1 METFLLNLLKTSLL
15 GSLAILAMLVLKPLW
30 RERYRAKTRCWL
42 WLALAAFLLLPVDF
56 SVKNAPVQAAPPKD
70 YTLFVGTDKTAIQST
85 DNLFGDMAEK
95 SGQSPAQVR
104 DTIIQRPVTNPEQK
118 TTRYIP
124 VTTILFYG
132 YLAGAAAFLLYQGVS
147 YALFRRTVRR
157 WKRDVSR
164 ADYAAMLSDTAR
176 DLGVS
181 APEMIVC
188 EAISTPAV
196 TGLLRPRLLLP
207 HERYDVQEL
216 RYILRHELCHLK
228 RRDMLLKLVL
238 LAANAMHWF
247 NPVVYLML
255 RQADEDIEL
264 ACDSAATDGLEL
276 PERAAYSRTLLA
288 AVQSSVRALPAT
300 TCFGGTVERLKR
312 RITNVLGAQ
321 KKRGLGVVA
330 LVLAL
335 TLTAGCAISWGERA
349 QKNDDPFADKSYTV
363 DILLYE
369 APAFTDGF
377 TDGTYPSFRT
387 TTNTAGEKY
396 VTLCDAWGSTS
407 IYGPMEEYT
416 LEKQSFYALFGSTKA
431 SPVDDLIQNNKSA
444 WSGHCEEASDGQP
457 NQVYLL
463 KQKDGS
469 VYLGLAG
476 DYEED
481 GSELFCSVFR
491 LNEQVNPI
499 YASMDDYA
507 AACVEDLKKG
517 TMTYSVSENND
528 YASRSIEDTVADVRV
543 TQLEQ
548 ADSLGN
554 LSPDGTVLELW
565 YFQYE
570 MKPTNE
576 AGMQIDVIGG
586 QELTDDGYLN
596 ENWTHYL
603 TVLHY
608 TYGEKTGY
616 QVIGTY
622 TGNDGLWY
630 NGCSYSGEEK
640 YYLHDFYVD
649 YAGLDLPKMFIPD
662 LLNDTAAD
670 GYGRANQ
677 CEARLIS
684 GDGSYYFYAPI
695 TAWACNPGTEFWY
708 SRYDTGSYFNAK
720 KLEQSL
726 DEAKAEWES
735 TGAKA
740 EKTDAG
746 WRFVTHEGMSNTI
759 VTLFDAPDGTC
770 YEVTTHW
777 TFDGSTE
784 ENQWGW
790 NRDRAVEGEAVILQA
805 MVNSFRTSK
814 ILFTDGS
821 PNGSESSDPAPDDTA
836 FQADLQ
842 LASNGGASWLSLN
855 TDGMAVGGHDPKDSA
870 PTVLLDTCDY
880 KEYDPSESSPSGSAV
895 PPGGGNPLALCL
907 SLSNSA
913 RFTFYEGSD
922 FMLYQH
928 GDTRYYKVSSYG
940 DYATIFDAML
950 AWYNKTPD
958 KEATFESDL
967 VLASN
972 AATVDILAF
981 CPASGE
987 SGSHAPLLTGYSVAL
1002 DSYEYKPIDKPKNLD
1017 GLDSVELWPHNAQA
1031 TCLIFYKGT
1040 NTVKYVSGKSERY
1053 YRAVGDFSIV
1063 DNDGRTLYDLM
1074 RVWYDTAEYSDML
1087 TSDVR
1092 AQSKSFSW
1100 QEAAQN
1106 WANAYYGTQKEVTSG
1121 SIYKFTWLNV
1131 TVNPAEETTQAK
1143 RKAGEID
1150 DNTYCFAVRV
1160 EFTAESANALQ
1171 SAMAGNTVKCENPA
1185 APKDAYEF
1193 YRCCTIQLRDDGR
1206 WYGTELGTGWLC
1218 AIPKKEGLPPPF
1230 FAVFQRRAGKSTG
1243 TSQRYVV

>member
-42 WLALAAFLLLPVDF
+42 WLALAVFLLLPVDF

-147 YALFRRTVRR
+147 YTLFRRTVRR
-157 WKRDVSR
+157 WKRDVAR

-321 KKRGLGVVA
+321 KKRGLGIVA

-335 TLTAGCAISWGERA
+335 TLTAGCAVSWGERA

-363 DILLYE
+363 DTLLYE
-369 APAFTDGF
+369 APGFTDGF
-377 TDGTYPSFRT
+377 TDGAYPTFRT
-387 TTNTAGEKY
+387 ATNPAGEKY
-396 VTLCDAWGSTS
+396 VTMFNDLGYAL
-407 IYGPMEEYT
+407 IYGPMEEYK
-416 LEKQSFYALFGSTKA
+416 LEKQSFYALFGNTRDA
-431 SPVDDLIQNNKSA
+431 SPVDDLMQHNKSA
-444 WSGHCEEASDGQP
+444 WTGYCEEAKDSQP
-457 NQVYLL
+457 YQAYLL
-463 KQKDGS
+463 EQEDGTI
-469 VYLGLAG
+469 YLGLSA
-476 DYEED
+476 DYAED
-481 GSELFCSVFR
+481 GSECFCMVYR
-491 LNEQVNPI
+491 LNEQINPI

-543 TQLEQ
+543 TRLEQ
-548 ADSLGN
+548 GDSLGN

-576 AGMQIDVIGG
+576 AGAQINIVGG

-596 ENWTHYL
+596 EHWTHYL

-608 TYGEKTGY
+608 TSGEKTGY
-616 QVIGTY
+616 QIIGTSMS
-622 TGNDGLWY
+622 NDGLWY

-649 YAGLDLPKMFIPD
+649 YAGLNEPKMYIPD
-662 LLNDTAAD
+662 LVDGLVED
-670 GYGRANQ
+670 GYGHGNSV
-677 CEARLIS
+677 EGRLIS
-684 GDGSYYFYAPI
+684 GNGNYSFYVPI
-695 TAWACNPGTEFWY
+695 SGWTYKPDAEYAEYWY
-708 SRYDTGSYFNAK
+708 SSYNTGSYFSVT
-720 KLEQSL
+720 EVDHSL
-726 DEAKAEWES
+726 YDEKPEWES
-735 TGAKA
+735 AGYTA
-740 EKTDAG
+740 EWIDESC
-746 WRFVTHEGMSNTI
+746 RFVTHEGMSNTV
-759 VTLFDAPDGTC
+759 VTLFNGPNNTC
-770 YEVTTHW
+770 YIVEIHW
-777 TFDGSTE
+777 LFDGSTE

-790 NRDRAVEGEAVILQA
+790 NHDRAVEEEAVILQA
-805 MVNSFRTSK
+805 MVKHFTINGG
-814 ILFTDGS
+814 IYFTDGS
-821 PNGSESSDPAPDDTA
+821 SDSESPADTA
-836 FQADLQ
+836 FLTDLQ

-855 TDGMAVGGHDPKDSA
+855 TDGMAVGGHDPKDAA

-981 CPASGE
+981 CPAGGE

-1002 DSYEYKPIDKPKNLD
+1002 DSYEYKPIDKPKKLD

-1206 WYGTELGTGWLC
+1206 WYGTELGTGW
-1218 AIPKKEGLPPPF
+1218 
-1230 FAVFQRRAGKSTG
+1230 
-1243 TSQRYVV
+1243 

>member
-42 WLALAAFLLLPVDF
+42 WLAMAAFLLLPVDF

-132 YLAGAAAFLLYQGVS
+132 YLAGAAAFLLYQGIS
-147 YALFRRTVRR
+147 YAHFRRTVRR

-164 ADYAAMLSDTAR
+164 ADYAAMLSNTAR

-321 KKRGLGVVA
+321 KKRGLGIVA

-335 TLTAGCAISWGERA
+335 TLTAGCAVSWGERA

-363 DILLYE
+363 DTLLYE
-369 APAFTDGF
+369 APGFTDGF
-377 TDGTYPSFRT
+377 TDGAYPTFRT
-387 TTNTAGEKY
+387 ATNPAGEKY
-396 VTLCDAWGSTS
+396 VTMFNDLGYAL
-407 IYGPMEEYT
+407 IYGPMEEYK
-416 LEKQSFYALFGSTKA
+416 LEKQSFYALFGNTRDA
-431 SPVDDLIQNNKSA
+431 SPVDDLMQHNKSA
-444 WSGHCEEASDGQP
+444 WTGYCEEAKDSQP
-457 NQVYLL
+457 YQAYLL
-463 KQKDGS
+463 EQEDGTI
-469 VYLGLAG
+469 YLGLSA
-476 DYEED
+476 DYAED
-481 GSELFCSVFR
+481 GSECFCMVYR
-491 LNEQVNPI
+491 LEKEDDTI
-499 YASMDDYA
+499 YPSMDDYA

-543 TQLEQ
+543 TRLEQ
-548 ADSLGN
+548 GDSLGN

-576 AGMQIDVIGG
+576 AGVQIDVIGG

-596 ENWTHYL
+596 EHWTHYL

-616 QVIGTY
+616 QIIGTY

-630 NGCSYSGEEK
+630 NGCNYSGEEK
-640 YYLHDFYVD
+640 YYLHDFYID
-649 YAGLDLPKMFIPD
+649 YAGLNEPKMYIPN
-662 LLNDTAAD
+662 LLNAATD

-790 NRDRAVEGEAVILQA
+790 NRDRAVEGEAEVLRA
-805 MVNSFRTSK
+805 MVRSFTVNW
-814 ILFTDGS
+814 DADAAA
-821 PNGSESSDPAPDDTA
+821 DPALDDSD

-842 LASNGGASWLSLN
+842 LASNGGASWMYLSKN
-855 TDGMAVGGHDPKDSA
+855 SAAVSDCNMRNVT
-870 PTVLLDTCDY
+870 PTVKLDECSYALLNEEFTPDDGKQT
-880 KEYDPSESSPSGSAV
+880 
-895 PPGGGNPLALCL
+895 LTLW
-907 SLSNSA
+907 LSNNDSSHLA
-913 RFTFYEGSD
+913 FYEGTNV
-922 FMLYQH
+922 MLYQR
-928 GDTRYYKVSSYG
+928 DDARYYKVSNFG
-940 DYATIFDAML
+940 DYATLYDAML
-950 AWYNKTPD
+950 AWYHSAQSGTKP
-958 KEATFESDL
+958 SD
-967 VLASN
+967 ASSTTTTN
-972 AATVDILAF
+972 AVSRDSLIKAA
-981 CPASGE
+981 
-987 SGSHAPLLTGYSVAL
+987 
-1002 DSYEYKPIDKPKNLD
+1002 DSYVDLGGYLWYTAGGKFCRWRE
-1017 GLDSVELWPHNAQA
+1017 GGSVE
-1031 TCLIFYKGT
+1031 
-1040 NTVKYVSGKSERY
+1040 TVCDLPLDYDTPVSASL
-1053 YRAVGDFSIV
+1053 STQ
-1063 DNDGRTLYDLM
+1063 DNRILMNYHIGGAIMGSFITDLYDTDGKKLSSINGYNAIAISGDIIVM
-1074 RVWYDTAEYSDML
+1074 TDYFMPTPNNMSISYDCGKTFTEFGDKDWFYGSAL
-1087 TSDVR
+1087 TED
-1092 AQSKSFSW
+1092 
-1100 QEAAQN
+1100 
-1106 WANAYYGTQKEVTSG
+1106 GTYVTSVNSSLEIRDG
-1121 SIYKFTWLNV
+1121 YVYTTAVYDINHEKSDDPLV
-1131 TVNPAEETTQAK
+1131 TH
-1143 RKAGEID
+1143 
-1150 DNTYCFAVRV
+1150 AVRI
-1160 EFTAESANALQ
+1160 SI
-1171 SAMAGNTVKCENPA
+1171 K
-1185 APKDAYEF
+1185 
-1193 YRCCTIQLRDDGR
+1193 
-1206 WYGTELGTGWLC
+1206 TGAQEILD
-1218 AIPKKEGLPPPF
+1218 
-1230 FAVFQRRAGKSTG
+1230 
-1243 TSQRYVV
+1243 

>member
-42 WLALAAFLLLPVDF
+42 WLALAAFLLLPIDF

-196 TGLLRPRLLLP
+196 TGLFRPTLLLP
-207 HERYDVQEL
+207 HEGYDLNEL

-335 TLTAGCAISWGERA
+335 TLTAGCAVSWGERA

-363 DILLYE
+363 DTLLYE
-369 APAFTDGF
+369 APGFTDGF
-377 TDGTYPSFRT
+377 TDGAYPTFRT
-387 TTNTAGEKY
+387 ATNPAGEKY
-396 VTLCDAWGSTS
+396 VTMFNDLGYAL
-407 IYGPMEEYT
+407 IYGPMEEYK
-416 LEKQSFYALFGSTKA
+416 LEKQSFYALFGNTRDA
-431 SPVDDLIQNNKSA
+431 SPVDDLMQHNKSA
-444 WSGHCEEASDGQP
+444 WTGYCEEAKDSQP
-457 NQVYLL
+457 YQAYLL
-463 KQKDGS
+463 EQEDGTI
-469 VYLGLAG
+469 YLGLSA
-476 DYEED
+476 DYAED
-481 GSELFCSVFR
+481 GSECFCMVYR
-491 LNEQVNPI
+491 LNEQINPI

-543 TQLEQ
+543 TRLEQ
-548 ADSLGN
+548 GDSLGN

-576 AGMQIDVIGG
+576 AGVQIDVIGG

-596 ENWTHYL
+596 EHWTHYL

-616 QVIGTY
+616 QIIGTSMS
-622 TGNDGLWY
+622 NDGLWY
-630 NGCSYSGEEK
+630 NGCGYGVDLK

-649 YAGLDLPKMFIPD
+649 YAGLDLPKMYIPD
-662 LLNDTAAD
+662 LVDGLVED
-670 GYGRANQ
+670 GYGHGNTV
-677 CEARLIS
+677 EGRLIS
-684 GDGSYYFYAPI
+684 GNGNYSFYAPI
-695 TAWACNPGTEFWY
+695 SGWTYKPDAEYAEYWY
-708 SRYDTGSYFNAK
+708 SSYNTGSYFSVK
-720 KLEQSL
+720 KLERGIN
-726 DEAKAEWES
+726 DAKAEWES
-735 TGAKA
+735 TGVTG
-740 EKTDAG
+740 EKVDTG
-746 WRFVTHEGMSNTI
+746 CWRYVTHEGMSNTI
-759 VTLFDAPDGTC
+759 VTLFAGPNNTT
-770 YEVTTHW
+770 YEVEIHW
-777 TFDGSTE
+777 LFDGSTE

-790 NRDRAVEGEAVILQA
+790 NRDRAVEEEAVILQA
-805 MVNSFRTSK
+805 MVKHFTINGG
-814 ILFTDGS
+814 IYFTDGS
-821 PNGSESSDPAPDDTA
+821 SDSESPADTA
-836 FQADLQ
+836 FLTDLQ

-855 TDGMAVGGHDPKDSA
+855 TDGMAVGGHDPKDAA

-895 PPGGGNPLALCL
+895 PPRGGNPLALCL

-981 CPASGE
+981 CPAGGE

-1193 YRCCTIQLRDDGR
+1193 YRCCTIQLKDDGR
-1206 WYGTELGTGWLC
+1206 WYGTELGTGW
-1218 AIPKKEGLPPPF
+1218 
-1230 FAVFQRRAGKSTG
+1230 
-1243 TSQRYVV
+1243 

>member
-15 GSLAILAMLVLKPLW
+15 GSLAILAILVLKPLW

-157 WKRDVSR
+157 WKRDVAR

-207 HERYDVQEL
+207 HEHYDVQEL

-335 TLTAGCAISWGERA
+335 TLTAGCAVSWSN
-349 QKNDDPFADKSYTV
+349 KNELSDPFGKSYTIA
-363 DILLYE
+363 DIVYIGVEPDDTFRENAANAELLLRSDAQSMTLTWTDHYKWDCTAAGSFEMTEENFDRYFDGSAFE
-369 APAFTDGF
+369 AADNPAGWQESDMSAAKLRRENANTWCFTTSSPPDGL
-377 TDGTYPSFRT
+377 TDY
-387 TTNTAGEKY
+387 
-396 VTLCDAWGSTS
+396 LC
-407 IYGPMEEYT
+407 
-416 LEKQSFYALFGSTKA
+416 
-431 SPVDDLIQNNKSA
+431 
-444 WSGHCEEASDGQP
+444 
-457 NQVYLL
+457 LL
-463 KQKDGS
+463 QQKDGTL
-469 VYLGLAG
+469 YLAMGYYPDSKQTAPHCFHTL
-476 DYEED
+476 
-481 GSELFCSVFR
+481 FR
-491 LNEQVNPI
+491 LAEKAVPI

-507 AACVEDLKKG
+507 AERVAELKKG
-517 TMTYSVSENND
+517 TMTYSVSENNE

-608 TYGEKTGY
+608 TSGEQTGY

-790 NRDRAVEGEAVILQA
+790 NRDRAVEGEAEVLRA
-805 MVNSFRTSK
+805 MVRSFTVNW
-814 ILFTDGS
+814 DADAAA
-821 PNGSESSDPAPDDTA
+821 DPALDDSD

-842 LASNGGASWLSLN
+842 LASNGGASWMYLSKN
-855 TDGMAVGGHDPKDSA
+855 SAAVSDCNMRNVT
-870 PTVLLDTCDY
+870 PTVKLDECSYALLNEEFTPDDGKQT
-880 KEYDPSESSPSGSAV
+880 
-895 PPGGGNPLALCL
+895 LTLW
-907 SLSNSA
+907 LSNNDSSHLA
-913 RFTFYEGSD
+913 FYEGTNV
-922 FMLYQH
+922 MLYQR
-928 GDTRYYKVSSYG
+928 DDARYYKVSNFG
-940 DYATIFDAML
+940 DYATLYDAML
-950 AWYNKTPD
+950 AWFNSAQSGTETSD
-958 KEATFESDL
+958 ASSATTTNAVSRDSLIKSADSYVDL
-967 VLASN
+967 GGYLWYTAGGKLCRWREGGSVETIDTLPIDSLTDSPVR
-972 AATVDILAF
+972 ATLSIR
-981 CPASGE
+981 
-987 SGSHAPLLTGYSVAL
+987 GSRVAL
-1002 DSYEYKPIDKPKNLD
+1002 NYHIGGATMGTYVTELYNPDGEQYVKIDGYESIAFDNHGNIVKTLQFPPAQNNLSISYD
-1017 GLDSVELWPHNAQA
+1017 
-1031 TCLIFYKGT
+1031 
-1040 NTVKYVSGKSERY
+1040 SGKTWTSIGDADYFYGSVTEDGSSISYFPGALEIRDGY
-1053 YRAVGDFSIV
+1053 VYTTAV
-1063 DNDGRTLYDLM
+1063 YDI
-1074 RVWYDTAEYSDML
+1074 DHQK
-1087 TSDVR
+1087 TSDPL
-1092 AQSKSFSW
+1092 
-1100 QEAAQN
+1100 
-1106 WANAYYGTQKEVTSG
+1106 VTH
-1121 SIYKFTWLNV
+1121 
-1131 TVNPAEETTQAK
+1131 
-1143 RKAGEID
+1143 
-1150 DNTYCFAVRV
+1150 AVRI
-1160 EFTAESANALQ
+1160 SI
-1171 SAMAGNTVKCENPA
+1171 K
-1185 APKDAYEF
+1185 
-1193 YRCCTIQLRDDGR
+1193 
-1206 WYGTELGTGWLC
+1206 TGAQEILD
-1218 AIPKKEGLPPPF
+1218 
-1230 FAVFQRRAGKSTG
+1230 
-1243 TSQRYVV
+1243 

>member
-42 WLALAAFLLLPVDF
+42 WLALAVFLLLPVDF

-70 YTLFVGTDKTAIQST
+70 YTLFVGTDKTTIQST

-207 HERYDVQEL
+207 HEHYDVQEL

-335 TLTAGCAISWGERA
+335 TLTAGCAVSWGERA
-349 QKNDDPFADKSYTV
+349 QTQKNDDPFADKSYTV

-369 APAFTDGF
+369 APGFTDGF
-377 TDGTYPSFRT
+377 TDGAYPTFRT
-387 TTNTAGEKY
+387 ATNPAGEKY
-396 VTLCDAWGSTS
+396 VTMFNDLGYAL
-407 IYGPMEEYT
+407 IYGPMEEYK
-416 LEKQSFYALFGSTKA
+416 LEKQSFYALFGNTRDA
-431 SPVDDLIQNNKSA
+431 SPVDDLMQHNKSA
-444 WSGHCEEASDGQP
+444 WTGYCEEAKDSQP
-457 NQVYLL
+457 YQAYLL
-463 KQKDGS
+463 EQEDGTI
-469 VYLGLAG
+469 YLGLSA
-476 DYEED
+476 DYAED
-481 GSELFCSVFR
+481 GSECFCMVYR
-491 LNEQVNPI
+491 LEKEDDTI

-507 AACVEDLKKG
+507 AERVAELKKG
-517 TMTYSVSENND
+517 TMTYSVSENNE

-608 TYGEKTGY
+608 TSGEQTGY

-759 VTLFDAPDGTC
+759 VTLFDAPDGIC

-790 NRDRAVEGEAVILQA
+790 NRDRAVEGEAAILQA
-805 MVNSFRTSK
+805 MTDSFTITGK
-814 ILFTDGS
+814 ILLSQEDASAASTGFDALDAALDALGDMNVTADPLGHAVMV
-821 PNGSESSDPAPDDTA
+821 PNATAKWDDRNGTNIAYRAEIAKQFRQYSWKEASNVAQFGEEVLSVQCGRWNFYLYSNYKNVLSFFDQESDPKGYPYAFEITNAGAENAVWDAFYKWYEEAVAADNGKQTVTPAATDTLSRASITKSADSYVDNDDY
-836 FQADLQ
+836 LWYI
-842 LASNGGASWLSLN
+842 SGGKLCRWR
-855 TDGMAVGGHDPKDSA
+855 
-870 PTVLLDTCDY
+870 
-880 KEYDPSESSPSGSAV
+880 EGSAV
-895 PPGGGNPLALCL
+895 ETICTLPIDSLTDSPVRATL
-907 SLSNSA
+907 SI
-913 RFTFYEGSD
+913 
-922 FMLYQH
+922 M
-928 GDTRYYKVSSYG
+928 VSR
-940 DYATIFDAML
+940 
-950 AWYNKTPD
+950 
-958 KEATFESDL
+958 
-967 VLASN
+967 
-972 AATVDILAF
+972 
-981 CPASGE
+981 
-987 SGSHAPLLTGYSVAL
+987 VAL
-1002 DSYEYKPIDKPKNLD
+1002 RYHIGGATMGTYVTELYNSDGEQYVKIDGYESIAFDNHGNIVKTLQFPPAQNNLSISYD
-1017 GLDSVELWPHNAQA
+1017 
-1031 TCLIFYKGT
+1031 
-1040 NTVKYVSGKSERY
+1040 SGKTWTAIGDADYFYGSVTEDGSSISYFPGALEIRDGY
-1053 YRAVGDFSIV
+1053 VYTTAV
-1063 DNDGRTLYDLM
+1063 YDI
-1074 RVWYDTAEYSDML
+1074 DHQK
-1087 TSDVR
+1087 TSDPL
-1092 AQSKSFSW
+1092 
-1100 QEAAQN
+1100 
-1106 WANAYYGTQKEVTSG
+1106 VTHS
-1121 SIYKFTWLNV
+1121 
-1131 TVNPAEETTQAK
+1131 
-1143 RKAGEID
+1143 
-1150 DNTYCFAVRV
+1150 VRV
-1160 EFTAESANALQ
+1160 NL
-1171 SAMAGNTVKCENPA
+1171 K
-1185 APKDAYEF
+1185 
-1193 YRCCTIQLRDDGR
+1193 
-1206 WYGTELGTGWLC
+1206 TGAQEILD
-1218 AIPKKEGLPPPF
+1218 
-1230 FAVFQRRAGKSTG
+1230 
-1243 TSQRYVV
+1243 

>member
-42 WLALAAFLLLPVDF
+42 WLAMAAFLLLPIDF

-95 SGQSPAQVR
+95 SGQSPAAVR

-118 TTRYIP
+118 MTRYIP

-132 YLAGAAAFLLYQGVS
+132 YLAGAAAFLLYQGLS
-147 YALFRRTVRR
+147 YAHFRRTVRR
-157 WKRDVSR
+157 WKRDVAR
-164 ADYAAMLSDTAR
+164 ADYAAMLSDTAH

-207 HERYDVQEL
+207 HEHYDVQEL

-228 RRDMLLKLVL
+228 RRDMLFKLVL

-276 PERAAYSRTLLA
+276 PERGAYSRTLLA

-335 TLTAGCAISWGERA
+335 TLTAGCAVSWGERGK
-349 QKNDDPFADKSYTV
+349 KNDAPF
-363 DILLYE
+363 
-369 APAFTDGF
+369 
-377 TDGTYPSFRT
+377 DGTRYNPVLVVANWELTIGKNFRPLYYVSDESGT
-387 TTNTAGEKY
+387 YFRLSREDGVNTVTMIYDGGETAFAPMES
-396 VTLCDAWGSTS
+396 VTLTQENFDGTLLPDLDALRSDNKTAWRVQLPDNFDDHDPEASPNLVFLLEQEDGTLYLCIGYHFNGGDAFPEDSDR
-407 IYGPMEEYT
+407 IRWVYR
-416 LEKQSFYALFGSTKA
+416 LEK
-431 SPVDDLIQNNKSA
+431 
-444 WSGHCEEASDGQP
+444 
-457 NQVYLL
+457 
-463 KQKDGS
+463 
-469 VYLGLAG
+469 
-476 DYEED
+476 ED
-481 GSELFCSVFR
+481 
-491 LNEQVNPI
+491 NTI
-499 YASMDDYA
+499 YPSMDDYA

-543 TQLEQ
+543 TRLEQ
-548 ADSLGN
+548 GDSLGN

-576 AGMQIDVIGG
+576 AGVEIEPVGG
-586 QELTDDGYLN
+586 QYVTDDGYLR
-596 ENWTHYL
+596 ESWTHYL

-608 TYGEKTGY
+608 TSGEKTGY

-630 NGCSYSGEEK
+630 NGCNYSGEEK
-640 YYLHDFYVD
+640 YYLHDFYID
-649 YAGLDLPKMFIPD
+649 YAGLNEPKMYIPN
-662 LLNDTAAD
+662 LLNAATD

-790 NRDRAVEGEAVILQA
+790 NRDRAVEGEAEVLRA
-805 MVNSFRTSK
+805 MVRSFTVNW
-814 ILFTDGS
+814 DADAAA
-821 PNGSESSDPAPDDTA
+821 DPALDDSD

-842 LASNGGASWLSLN
+842 LASNGGASWMYLSKN
-855 TDGMAVGGHDPKDSA
+855 SAAVSDCNMRNVT
-870 PTVLLDTCDY
+870 PTVKLDECSYALLNEEFTPDDGKQT
-880 KEYDPSESSPSGSAV
+880 
-895 PPGGGNPLALCL
+895 LTLW
-907 SLSNSA
+907 LSNNDSSHLA
-913 RFTFYEGSD
+913 FYEGTNV
-922 FMLYQH
+922 MLYQR
-928 GDTRYYKVSSYG
+928 DDARYYKVSNFG
-940 DYATIFDAML
+940 DYATLYDAML
-950 AWYNKTPD
+950 AWYHSAQSGTKP
-958 KEATFESDL
+958 SD
-967 VLASN
+967 ASSTTTTN
-972 AATVDILAF
+972 AVSRDSLIKAA
-981 CPASGE
+981 
-987 SGSHAPLLTGYSVAL
+987 
-1002 DSYEYKPIDKPKNLD
+1002 DSYVDLGGYLWYTAGGKFCRWRE
-1017 GLDSVELWPHNAQA
+1017 GGSVE
-1031 TCLIFYKGT
+1031 
-1040 NTVKYVSGKSERY
+1040 TVCDLPLDYDTPVSASL
-1053 YRAVGDFSIV
+1053 STQ
-1063 DNDGRTLYDLM
+1063 DNRILMNYHIGGAIMGSFITDLYDTDGKKLSSINGYNAIAISGDIIVM
-1074 RVWYDTAEYSDML
+1074 TDYFMPTPNNMSISYDCGKTFTEFGDKDWFYGSAL
-1087 TSDVR
+1087 TED
-1092 AQSKSFSW
+1092 
-1100 QEAAQN
+1100 
-1106 WANAYYGTQKEVTSG
+1106 GTYVTSVNSSLEIRDG
-1121 SIYKFTWLNV
+1121 YVYTTAVYDINHEKSDDPLV
-1131 TVNPAEETTQAK
+1131 TH
-1143 RKAGEID
+1143 
-1150 DNTYCFAVRV
+1150 AVRI
-1160 EFTAESANALQ
+1160 SI
-1171 SAMAGNTVKCENPA
+1171 K
-1185 APKDAYEF
+1185 
-1193 YRCCTIQLRDDGR
+1193 
-1206 WYGTELGTGWLC
+1206 TGAQEILD
-1218 AIPKKEGLPPPF
+1218 
-1230 FAVFQRRAGKSTG
+1230 
-1243 TSQRYVV
+1243 

>member
-42 WLALAAFLLLPVDF
+42 WLALAVFLLLPVDF

-70 YTLFVGTDKTAIQST
+70 YTLFVGTDKTTIQST

-104 DTIIQRPVTNPEQK
+104 DTIIQRPVTNPAQK

-132 YLAGAAAFLLYQGVS
+132 YLAGAAAFLLYQGLS
-147 YALFRRTVRR
+147 YAHFRRTVRR

-164 ADYAAMLSDTAR
+164 ADYAAMLSDTAH

-181 APEMIVC
+181 APEMLVC

-207 HERYDVQEL
+207 HEHYDVQEL

-264 ACDSAATDGLEL
+264 ACDSAATDDLDRA
-276 PERAAYSRTLLA
+276 ERAAYSRTLLA

-335 TLTAGCAISWGERA
+335 TLTAGCAVSWGERA

-363 DILLYE
+363 DTLLYE
-369 APAFTDGF
+369 APGFTDGF
-377 TDGTYPSFRT
+377 TDGAYPTFRT
-387 TTNTAGEKY
+387 ATNPAGEKY
-396 VTLCDAWGSTS
+396 VTMFNDLGYAL
-407 IYGPMEEYT
+407 IYGPMEEYK
-416 LEKQSFYALFGSTKA
+416 LEKQSFYALFGNTRDA
-431 SPVDDLIQNNKSA
+431 SPVDDLMQHNKSA
-444 WSGHCEEASDGQP
+444 WTGYCEEAKDSQP
-457 NQVYLL
+457 YQAYLL
-463 KQKDGS
+463 EQEDGTI
-469 VYLGLAG
+469 YLGLSA
-476 DYEED
+476 DYAED
-481 GSELFCSVFR
+481 GSECFCMVYR
-491 LNEQVNPI
+491 LNEQINPI

-507 AACVEDLKKG
+507 AMCVEDLKKG
-517 TMTYSVSENND
+517 TMTYSVSENNE

-543 TQLEQ
+543 TQLEF

-576 AGMQIDVIGG
+576 AGVEIEPVGG
-586 QELTDDGYLN
+586 QYVTDDGYLR
-596 ENWTHYL
+596 ESWTHYL

-608 TYGEKTGY
+608 TSGEKTGY

-630 NGCSYSGEEK
+630 NGCNYSGEEK
-640 YYLHDFYVD
+640 YYLHDFYID
-649 YAGLDLPKMFIPD
+649 YAGLNEPKMYIPN
-662 LLNDTAAD
+662 LLNAATD

-814 ILFTDGS
+814 ILPTTD
-821 PNGSESSDPAPDDTA
+821 PVLDDPA
-836 FQADLQ
+836 FKADLQ
-842 LASNGGASWLSLN
+842 LATNGGASWMYLSKN
-855 TDGMAVGGHDPKDSA
+855 SAAVSDCNMRNVT
-870 PTVLLDTCDY
+870 PTVKLDECSYALLNEEFTPDDGKQT
-880 KEYDPSESSPSGSAV
+880 
-895 PPGGGNPLALCL
+895 LTLW
-907 SLSNSA
+907 LSNNDSSHLA
-913 RFTFYEGSD
+913 FYEGTNV
-922 FMLYQH
+922 MLYQR
-928 GDTRYYKVSSYG
+928 DDARYYKVSNFG
-940 DYATIFDAML
+940 DYATLYDAML
-950 AWYNKTPD
+950 AWFNSAQSGTEP
-958 KEATFESDL
+958 SD
-967 VLASN
+967 ASSTTTTN
-972 AATVDILAF
+972 AVSRDSLIKAA
-981 CPASGE
+981 
-987 SGSHAPLLTGYSVAL
+987 
-1002 DSYEYKPIDKPKNLD
+1002 DSYVDLGGYLWYTAGGKFCRWRE
-1017 GLDSVELWPHNAQA
+1017 GGSVETVCDLPLDYDTPVSASLSQQYNRILMNYHIGGA
-1031 TCLIFYKGT
+1031 TMGSFIT
-1040 NTVKYVSGKSERY
+1040 
-1053 YRAVGDFSIV
+1053 D
-1063 DNDGRTLYDLM
+1063 LYDTDGKKLSSINGYNAIAISGDIIVM
-1074 RVWYDTAEYSDML
+1074 TDHFMPTPNNLSISYDCGKTFTEFGDKDWFYGSAL
-1087 TSDVR
+1087 TED
-1092 AQSKSFSW
+1092 
-1100 QEAAQN
+1100 
-1106 WANAYYGTQKEVTSG
+1106 GTYVTSVSSSLEIRDG
-1121 SIYKFTWLNV
+1121 YVYTTAVYDINHEKSDDPLV
-1131 TVNPAEETTQAK
+1131 TH
-1143 RKAGEID
+1143 
-1150 DNTYCFAVRV
+1150 AVRI
-1160 EFTAESANALQ
+1160 SI
-1171 SAMAGNTVKCENPA
+1171 K
-1185 APKDAYEF
+1185 
-1193 YRCCTIQLRDDGR
+1193 
-1206 WYGTELGTGWLC
+1206 TGAQEILD
-1218 AIPKKEGLPPPF
+1218 
-1230 FAVFQRRAGKSTG
+1230 
-1243 TSQRYVV
+1243 

>member
-42 WLALAAFLLLPVDF
+42 WLALAVFLLLPVDF

-85 DNLFGDMAEK
+85 DNLFGDMAER
-95 SGQSPAQVR
+95 SGQSPAAVR

-157 WKRDVSR
+157 WKRDVAR
-164 ADYAAMLSDTAR
+164 ADYASLLSDTAR

-321 KKRGLGVVA
+321 KKRGLGIVA

-335 TLTAGCAISWGERA
+335 TLTAGCAVSWGERA

-363 DILLYE
+363 DTLLYE
-369 APAFTDGF
+369 APGFTDGF
-377 TDGTYPSFRT
+377 TDGAYPTFRT
-387 TTNTAGEKY
+387 ATNPAGEKY
-396 VTLCDAWGSTS
+396 VTMFNDLGYAL
-407 IYGPMEEYT
+407 IYGPMEEYK
-416 LEKQSFYALFGSTKA
+416 LEKQSFYALFGNTRDA
-431 SPVDDLIQNNKSA
+431 SPVDDLMQHNKSA
-444 WSGHCEEASDGQP
+444 WTGYCEEAKDSQP
-457 NQVYLL
+457 YQAYLL
-463 KQKDGS
+463 EQEDGTI
-469 VYLGLAG
+469 YLGLSA
-476 DYEED
+476 DYAED
-481 GSELFCSVFR
+481 GSECFCMVYR
-491 LNEQVNPI
+491 LNEQINPI

-543 TQLEQ
+543 TQLEF

-576 AGMQIDVIGG
+576 AGAQINIVGG

-596 ENWTHYL
+596 EHWTHYL

-608 TYGEKTGY
+608 TSGEKTGY
-616 QVIGTY
+616 QVIGTSMS
-622 TGNDGLWY
+622 NDGLWY
-630 NGCSYSGEEK
+630 NGCSYGVDLK

-649 YAGLDLPKMFIPD
+649 YAGLSEPKMYIPNLVD
-662 LLNDTAAD
+662 GLVED
-670 GYGRANQ
+670 GYGHGNSV
-677 CEARLIS
+677 EGRLIS
-684 GDGSYYFYAPI
+684 GNGNYSFYAPI
-695 TAWACNPGTEFWY
+695 SGWTYKPDAEYAEYWY
-708 SRYDTGSYFNAK
+708 SSYNTGSYFSVT
-720 KLEQSL
+720 EVDHSL
-726 DEAKAEWES
+726 YDEKPEWES
-735 TGAKA
+735 AGYTA
-740 EKTDAG
+740 EWIDESC
-746 WRFVTHEGMSNTI
+746 RFVTHEGMSNTV
-759 VTLFDAPDGTC
+759 VTLFNGPNNTC
-770 YEVTTHW
+770 YIVEIHW
-777 TFDGSTE
+777 LFDGSTE

-790 NRDRAVEGEAVILQA
+790 NRDRAVEEEAVILQA

-814 ILFTDGS
+814 ILPTMD
-821 PNGSESSDPAPDDTA
+821 PVLDDPA
-836 FQADLQ
+836 FKADLQ
-842 LASNGGASWLSLN
+842 LATNGGASWMYLSKN
-855 TDGMAVGGHDPKDSA
+855 SAAVSDCNMRNVT
-870 PTVLLDTCDY
+870 PTVKLDECSYALLNEEFTPDDGKQT
-880 KEYDPSESSPSGSAV
+880 
-895 PPGGGNPLALCL
+895 LTLW
-907 SLSNSA
+907 LSNNDSSHLA
-913 RFTFYEGSD
+913 FYESTNV
-922 FMLYQH
+922 MLYQR
-928 GDTRYYKVSSYG
+928 DDARYYKVSNFG
-940 DYATIFDAML
+940 DYATLYDAML
-950 AWYNKTPD
+950 AWFNSAQSGTEP
-958 KEATFESDL
+958 SD
-967 VLASN
+967 ASLTTTTN
-972 AATVDILAF
+972 AVSRDSLIKAA
-981 CPASGE
+981 
-987 SGSHAPLLTGYSVAL
+987 
-1002 DSYEYKPIDKPKNLD
+1002 DSYVDLGGYLWYTAGGKFCRWHE
-1017 GLDSVELWPHNAQA
+1017 GGSVETVCDLPLDYDTPVSASLSTQDNRILMNYHIGGA
-1031 TCLIFYKGT
+1031 TMGSFIT
-1040 NTVKYVSGKSERY
+1040 
-1053 YRAVGDFSIV
+1053 D
-1063 DNDGRTLYDLM
+1063 LYDTDGKKLSSINGYNAIAISGDIIVM
-1074 RVWYDTAEYSDML
+1074 TDYFMPTPNNMSISYDCGKTFTEFGDKDWFYGSAL
-1087 TSDVR
+1087 TED
-1092 AQSKSFSW
+1092 
-1100 QEAAQN
+1100 
-1106 WANAYYGTQKEVTSG
+1106 GTYVTSVNSSLEIRDG
-1121 SIYKFTWLNV
+1121 YVYTTAVYDINHEKSDDPLV
-1131 TVNPAEETTQAK
+1131 TH
-1143 RKAGEID
+1143 
-1150 DNTYCFAVRV
+1150 AVRI
-1160 EFTAESANALQ
+1160 SI
-1171 SAMAGNTVKCENPA
+1171 K
-1185 APKDAYEF
+1185 
-1193 YRCCTIQLRDDGR
+1193 
-1206 WYGTELGTGWLC
+1206 TGAQEILD
-1218 AIPKKEGLPPPF
+1218 
-1230 FAVFQRRAGKSTG
+1230 
-1243 TSQRYVV
+1243 

>member
-42 WLALAAFLLLPVDF
+42 WLALAVFLLLPIDF
-56 SVKNAPVQAAPPKD
+56 SVKNAPVQAEPPKD

-157 WKRDVSR
+157 WKRDVAR

-196 TGLLRPRLLLP
+196 TGVLRPRLLLP
-207 HERYDVQEL
+207 HEHYDVQEL

-335 TLTAGCAISWGERA
+335 TFTAGCAVSWGN
-349 QKNDDPFADKSYTV
+349 KNELSDPFGKSYTIA
-363 DILLYE
+363 DIVYIGVEPDDTFRENAANAELLLRPDAQSITLTWTDRYKWDCTAAGSFEMTEENFDRYFDGSAFE
-369 APAFTDGF
+369 AADNPAGWQESDMSAAKLRRENANTWCFTTSSPPDGL
-377 TDGTYPSFRT
+377 TDY
-387 TTNTAGEKY
+387 
-396 VTLCDAWGSTS
+396 LC
-407 IYGPMEEYT
+407 
-416 LEKQSFYALFGSTKA
+416 
-431 SPVDDLIQNNKSA
+431 
-444 WSGHCEEASDGQP
+444 
-457 NQVYLL
+457 LL
-463 KQKDGS
+463 QQKDGTL
-469 VYLGLAG
+469 YLAMGYYPDSKQTAPHCFHTL
-476 DYEED
+476 
-481 GSELFCSVFR
+481 FR
-491 LNEQVNPI
+491 LAEKAVPI

-543 TQLEQ
+543 TQLEF

-576 AGMQIDVIGG
+576 AGAQINIVGG

-608 TYGEKTGY
+608 TSGDTIGY
-616 QVIGTY
+616 QILGTSMS
-622 TGNDGLWY
+622 NDGLWY
-630 NGCSYSGEEK
+630 NGCGYGVDLK

-649 YAGLDLPKMFIPD
+649 YAGLDLPKMYIPNLVD
-662 LLNDTAAD
+662 GLVED
-670 GYGRANQ
+670 GYGHGNSV
-677 CEARLIS
+677 EGRLVS
-684 GDGSYYFYAPI
+684 GSTYNFCYYYVPI
-695 TAWACNPGTEFWY
+695 TGWACSPGTDYWY
-708 SRYDTGSYFNAK
+708 SRYDTGSYFSVK
-720 KLEQSL
+720 KLERGIN
-726 DEAKAEWES
+726 DAKAEWES
-735 TGAKA
+735 TGVTG
-740 EKTDAG
+740 EKVDTG
-746 WRFVTHEGMSNTI
+746 CWRYVTHEGMSNTI
-759 VTLFDAPDGTC
+759 VTLFAGPNNTT
-770 YEVTTHW
+770 YEVEIHW
-777 TFDGSTE
+777 LFDGSTE

-790 NRDRAVEGEAVILQA
+790 NRDRAVEEEAVILQA

-814 ILFTDGS
+814 ILPTTD
-821 PNGSESSDPAPDDTA
+821 PVLDDPA
-836 FQADLQ
+836 FKADLQ
-842 LASNGGASWLSLN
+842 LATNGGASWMYLSKNSAAVSDCNMRNVSPAVKLDECSYTLLN
-855 TDGMAVGGHDPKDSA
+855 KDFTPADG
-870 PTVLLDTCDY
+870 TQVLELW
-880 KEYDPSESSPSGSAV
+880 
-895 PPGGGNPLALCL
+895 
-907 SLSNSA
+907 LSNNDDSHFA
-913 RFTFYEGSD
+913 FYEGTNV
-922 FMLYQH
+922 MLYQR
-928 GDTRYYKVSSYG
+928 DDARYYKVSNFG
-940 DYATIFDAML
+940 DYATLYDAML
-950 AWYNKTPD
+950 AWFNSAQSGT
-958 KEATFESDL
+958 ETSD
-967 VLASN
+967 ASSTTTTN
-972 AATVDILAF
+972 AVSRDSLIKAA
-981 CPASGE
+981 
-987 SGSHAPLLTGYSVAL
+987 
-1002 DSYEYKPIDKPKNLD
+1002 DSYVDLGGYLWYTAGGKFCRWRE
-1017 GLDSVELWPHNAQA
+1017 GGSVE
-1031 TCLIFYKGT
+1031 
-1040 NTVKYVSGKSERY
+1040 TVCDLPLDYDTPVSASL
-1053 YRAVGDFSIV
+1053 STQ
-1063 DNDGRTLYDLM
+1063 DNRILMSYHIGGAIMGSFITDLYDTDGKKLSSINGYNAIAISGDIIVM
-1074 RVWYDTAEYSDML
+1074 TDHFMPTPNNLSISYDCGKTFTEFGDKDWFYGSAL
-1087 TSDVR
+1087 TED
-1092 AQSKSFSW
+1092 
-1100 QEAAQN
+1100 
-1106 WANAYYGTQKEVTSG
+1106 GTYVTSVSSSLEIRDG
-1121 SIYKFTWLNV
+1121 YVYTTAVYDINHEKSDDPLV
-1131 TVNPAEETTQAK
+1131 TH
-1143 RKAGEID
+1143 
-1150 DNTYCFAVRV
+1150 AVRI
-1160 EFTAESANALQ
+1160 SI
-1171 SAMAGNTVKCENPA
+1171 K
-1185 APKDAYEF
+1185 
-1193 YRCCTIQLRDDGR
+1193 
-1206 WYGTELGTGWLC
+1206 TGAQEILD
-1218 AIPKKEGLPPPF
+1218 
-1230 FAVFQRRAGKSTG
+1230 
-1243 TSQRYVV
+1243 

>member
-56 SVKNAPVQAAPPKD
+56 SVKNAPVQAEPPKD

-95 SGQSPAQVR
+95 SGQSPAAVR

-164 ADYAAMLSDTAR
+164 ADYAAMLSDTAH

-335 TLTAGCAISWGERA
+335 TLTAGCAVSWGERA

-363 DILLYE
+363 DTLLYE
-369 APAFTDGF
+369 APGFTDGF
-377 TDGTYPSFRT
+377 TDGAYPTFRT
-387 TTNTAGEKY
+387 ATNPAGEKY
-396 VTLCDAWGSTS
+396 VTMFNDLGYAL
-407 IYGPMEEYT
+407 IYGPMEEYK
-416 LEKQSFYALFGSTKA
+416 LEKQSFYALFGNTRDA
-431 SPVDDLIQNNKSA
+431 SPVDDLMQHNKSA
-444 WSGHCEEASDGQP
+444 WTGYCEEAKDSQP
-457 NQVYLL
+457 YQAYLL
-463 KQKDGS
+463 EQEDGTI
-469 VYLGLAG
+469 YLGLSA
-476 DYEED
+476 DYAED
-481 GSELFCSVFR
+481 GSECFCMVYR
-491 LNEQVNPI
+491 LEKEDDTI

-507 AACVEDLKKG
+507 AERVAELKKG
-517 TMTYSVSENND
+517 TMTYSVSENNE

-543 TQLEQ
+543 TQLEF

-603 TVLHY
+603 TVLRY

-630 NGCSYSGEEK
+630 DGCNYSGEEK

-649 YAGLDLPKMFIPD
+649 YAGLDLPKMFIPN

-790 NRDRAVEGEAVILQA
+790 NRDRAVESEAEVLRA
-805 MVNSFRTSK
+805 MVRSFTVNW
-814 ILFTDGS
+814 DADAAA
-821 PNGSESSDPAPDDTA
+821 DPALDDSD

-842 LASNGGASWLSLN
+842 LASNGGASWMYLSKN
-855 TDGMAVGGHDPKDSA
+855 SAAVSDCNMRNVT
-870 PTVLLDTCDY
+870 PTVRLDECSYALLHDKFTPADGAR
-880 KEYDPSESSPSGSAV
+880 S
-895 PPGGGNPLALCL
+895 LTLW
-907 SLSNSA
+907 LSNNDSSHLA
-913 RFTFYEGSD
+913 FFEGTD
-922 FMLYQH
+922 IMLYQR
-928 GDTRYYKVSSYG
+928 DDAYYYKVSDYG
-940 DYATIFDAML
+940 NYATLYDAML
-950 AWYNKTPD
+950 AWFNSAQSGTEPSD
-958 KEATFESDL
+958 ASSATTT
-967 VLASN
+967 N
-972 AATVDILAF
+972 AVSRDSLIKAA
-981 CPASGE
+981 
-987 SGSHAPLLTGYSVAL
+987 
-1002 DSYEYKPIDKPKNLD
+1002 DSY
-1017 GLDSVELWPHNAQA
+1017 
-1031 TCLIFYKGT
+1031 
-1040 NTVKYVSGKSERY
+1040 
-1053 YRAVGDFSIV
+1053 V
-1063 DNDGRTLYDLM
+1063 DNDDYLWYISGGKLCRWHEGGSVETLRELPYNDVTDQPAIATLAVEYDQVALRWHIGGATTGTTMLELYGADGKRTMELD
-1074 RVWYDTAEYSDML
+1074 
-1087 TSDVR
+1087 
-1092 AQSKSFSW
+1092 
-1100 QEAAQN
+1100 
-1106 WANAYYGTQKEVTSG
+1106 G
-1121 SIYKFTWLNV
+1121 SA
-1131 TVNPAEETTQAK
+1131 P
-1143 RKAGEID
+1143 
-1150 DNTYCFAVRV
+1150 FAI
-1160 EFTAESANALQ
+1160 S
-1171 SAMAGNTVKCENPA
+1171 GNTVVKLLSFPPTTGNLLLSTDGGKTWSA
-1185 APKDAYEF
+1185 IGDADWF
-1193 YRCCTIQLRDDGR
+1193 YGSVTEDSSGSTSYALADLTIRDGYVYTTAVYDIDHQKTSDPLVTHSVR
-1206 WYGTELGTGWLC
+1206 VNLKTGAQEILD
-1218 AIPKKEGLPPPF
+1218 
-1230 FAVFQRRAGKSTG
+1230 
-1243 TSQRYVV
+1243 

>member
-157 WKRDVSR
+157 WKRDIAR

-335 TLTAGCAISWGERA
+335 TLTAGCAVSWGSRDA
-349 QKNDDPFADKSYTV
+349 SAAPFDGSRYNPMFVFGNSELTTGKDFRPLYYVSDGNGFSVQLSQGNGAKSVALTYGSTV
-363 DILLYE
+363 AVYMPLESVTLTQE
-369 APAFTDGF
+369 NF
-377 TDGTYPSFRT
+377 DGTLLPDLDALRGDNKAAWRVQLPDNFDDHDPEASPNLVFLLEQED
-387 TTNTAGEKY
+387 G
-396 VTLCDAWGSTS
+396 TLYLCIGYHFDGGDAFIEDTDRIRWV
-407 IYGPMEEYT
+407 YR
-416 LEKQSFYALFGSTKA
+416 LEKE
-431 SPVDDLIQNNKSA
+431 DDT
-444 WSGHCEEASDGQP
+444 
-457 NQVYLL
+457 
-463 KQKDGS
+463 
-469 VYLGLAG
+469 
-476 DYEED
+476 
-481 GSELFCSVFR
+481 
-491 LNEQVNPI
+491 I

-507 AACVEDLKKG
+507 AKCVEDLKQG
-517 TMTYSVSENND
+517 TMTYYTSENGN
-528 YASRSIEDTVADVRV
+528 YGSQAVEDTVADVRV
-543 TQLEQ
+543 TQLEF

-576 AGMQIDVIGG
+576 AGVEIEPVGG
-586 QELTDDGYLN
+586 QYVTDDGYLR
-596 ENWTHYL
+596 ESWTHYL
-603 TVLHY
+603 TVLRY
-608 TYGEKTGY
+608 TSGEKTGY

-630 NGCSYSGEEK
+630 DGCNYSGEEK

-649 YAGLDLPKMFIPD
+649 YAGLDLPKMFIPN
-662 LLNDTAAD
+662 LLNAATD

-720 KLEQSL
+720 KLERSL

-836 FQADLQ
+836 FQTDLQ
-842 LASNGGASWLSLN
+842 LASNGGAAWMYLSKNSAAVSDCNMRSVTPTVKLDECSYALLNEEFTPDDGKQTLTLWLSNNDSSHLAFFEG
-855 TDGMAVGGHDPKDSA
+855 TDI
-870 PTVLLDTCDY
+870 
-880 KEYDPSESSPSGSAV
+880 
-895 PPGGGNPLALCL
+895 
-907 SLSNSA
+907 
-913 RFTFYEGSD
+913 
-922 FMLYQH
+922 MLYQR
-928 GDTRYYKVSSYG
+928 DDAYYYKVSDYG
-940 DYATIFDAML
+940 DYATLYDAML
-950 AWYNKTPD
+950 AWFNSAQSGTEPSD
-958 KEATFESDL
+958 ASSATTTNAVSRDSLIKAADSYVDL
-967 VLASN
+967 GGYLWYTAGGKFYRWHEGGSVETIDTLPIDSLTDSPVR
-972 AATVDILAF
+972 ATLSIR
-981 CPASGE
+981 
-987 SGSHAPLLTGYSVAL
+987 GSRVAL
-1002 DSYEYKPIDKPKNLD
+1002 NYHIGGATMGTYVTELYNPDGEQYVKIDGYESIAFDNHGNIVKTLQFPPAQNNL
-1017 GLDSVELWPHNAQA
+1017 
-1031 TCLIFYKGT
+1031 
-1040 NTVKYVSGKSERY
+1040 
-1053 YRAVGDFSIV
+1053 SIS
-1063 DNDGRTLYDLM
+1063 
-1074 RVWYDTAEYSDML
+1074 YDTGKTWTSIGDADYFYGSVTENNDSISYAPADLSIRDGYVYTTAVYDINHEKSSDPL
-1087 TSDVR
+1087 
-1092 AQSKSFSW
+1092 
-1100 QEAAQN
+1100 
-1106 WANAYYGTQKEVTSG
+1106 VTH
-1121 SIYKFTWLNV
+1121 
-1131 TVNPAEETTQAK
+1131 
-1143 RKAGEID
+1143 
-1150 DNTYCFAVRV
+1150 AVRI
-1160 EFTAESANALQ
+1160 SI
-1171 SAMAGNTVKCENPA
+1171 K
-1185 APKDAYEF
+1185 
-1193 YRCCTIQLRDDGR
+1193 
-1206 WYGTELGTGWLC
+1206 TGAQEILD
-1218 AIPKKEGLPPPF
+1218 
-1230 FAVFQRRAGKSTG
+1230 
-1243 TSQRYVV
+1243 

>member
-42 WLALAAFLLLPVDF
+42 WLALAVFLLLPVDF

-70 YTLFVGTDKTAIQST
+70 YTLFVGTDKTTIQST

-95 SGQSPAQVR
+95 SGQSPAAVR

-335 TLTAGCAISWGERA
+335 TLTAGCAVSWGERA

-363 DILLYE
+363 DTLLYE
-369 APAFTDGF
+369 APGFTDGF
-377 TDGTYPSFRT
+377 TDGAYPTFRT
-387 TTNTAGEKY
+387 ATNPAGEKY
-396 VTLCDAWGSTS
+396 VTMFNDLGYAL
-407 IYGPMEEYT
+407 IYGPMEEYK
-416 LEKQSFYALFGSTKA
+416 LEKQSFYALFGNTRDA
-431 SPVDDLIQNNKSA
+431 SPVDDLMQHNKSA
-444 WSGHCEEASDGQP
+444 WTGYCEEAKDSQP
-457 NQVYLL
+457 YQTYLL
-463 KQKDGS
+463 EQEDGTI
-469 VYLGLAG
+469 YLGLSA
-476 DYEED
+476 DYAED
-481 GSELFCSVFR
+481 GSECFCMVYR
-491 LNEQVNPI
+491 LEKEDDTI

-507 AACVEDLKKG
+507 AERVAELKKG
-517 TMTYSVSENND
+517 TMTYSVSENNE

-576 AGMQIDVIGG
+576 AGVQIDVIGG

-608 TYGEKTGY
+608 TSGEKTGY
-616 QVIGTY
+616 QIIGTSMS
-622 TGNDGLWY
+622 NDGLWY
-630 NGCSYSGEEK
+630 NGCSYGVDLK
-640 YYLHDFYVD
+640 YYLHDFYID
-649 YAGLDLPKMFIPD
+649 YAGLDLPRYQIGALYHF
-662 LLNDTAAD
+662 TD
-670 GYGRANQ
+670 GYGNDLTPDGRVQ
-677 CEARLIS
+677 S
-684 GDGSYYFYAPI
+684 GDGWYFYLPN
-695 TAWACNPGTEFWY
+695 TGTWNASLEEPLWESAYGTKSTFVVKSFSTDASDAADYFKRDGWNVEDVDGQSVYTKTNGGQHARIRLYDRTDGGHYEVQTFWY
-708 SRYDTGSYFNAK
+708 DG
-720 KLEQSL
+720 QS
-726 DEAKAEWES
+726 
-735 TGAKA
+735 TQ
-740 EKTDAG
+740 
-746 WRFVTHEGMSNTI
+746 
-759 VTLFDAPDGTC
+759 
-770 YEVTTHW
+770 
-777 TFDGSTE
+777 

-790 NRDRAVEGEAVILQA
+790 SAARQTEGERDLLEQMAKTFTVSDA
-805 MVNSFRTSK
+805 MKKAYSPSFPADIALVSSGGG
-814 ILFTDGS
+814 IDS
-821 PNGSESSDPAPDDTA
+821 IVYYASANSSDHRSVSLVDGESALHLSDFTYKKLPDTTRVPEGRYI
-836 FQADLQ
+836 Q
-842 LASNGGASWLSLN
+842 LWPENSNQS
-855 TDGMAVGGHDPKDSA
+855 
-870 PTVLLDTCDY
+870 Y
-880 KEYDPSESSPSGSAV
+880 FE
-895 PPGGGNPLALCL
+895 
-907 SLSNSA
+907 
-913 RFTFYEGSD
+913 FYEGSNIVRYVLTKDGSVCYEASGD
-922 FMLYQH
+922 FGKH
-928 GDTRYYKVSSYG
+928 E
-940 DYATIFDAML
+940 TIFDAML
-950 AWYNKTPD
+950 AW
-958 KEATFESDL
+958 FE
-967 VLASN
+967 
-972 AATVDILAF
+972 
-981 CPASGE
+981 
-987 SGSHAPLLTGYSVAL
+987 
-1002 DSYEYKPIDKPKNLD
+1002 
-1017 GLDSVELWPHNAQA
+1017 
-1031 TCLIFYKGT
+1031 
-1040 NTVKYVSGKSERY
+1040 
-1053 YRAVGDFSIV
+1053 
-1063 DNDGRTLYDLM
+1063 
-1074 RVWYDTAEYSDML
+1074 
-1087 TSDVR
+1087 
-1092 AQSKSFSW
+1092 
-1100 QEAAQN
+1100 EAA
-1106 WANAYYGTQKEVTSG
+1106 ANE
-1121 SIYKFTWLNV
+1121 
-1131 TVNPAEETTQAK
+1131 
-1143 RKAGEID
+1143 D
-1150 DNTYCFAVRV
+1150 
-1160 EFTAESANALQ
+1160 AESANAVIK
-1171 SAMAGNTVKCENPA
+1171 NTVLNRDVLIQSSGSHVDFGGFLWYTAGGELRRYRSGVIETVDTLPIDYLNDTPVNASLSTQDDRLLMSYHIGGATSGSFVTDLYGVDGKKIASIGGYNSIAISGDTVVKTLQFPPA
-1185 APKDAYEF
+1185 ANNLYISYDCGGTFTPLGDKDWYYGAVKEDDSGVTYMSAELE
-1193 YRCCTIQLRDDGR
+1193 IRDGYVYTHAVYDVFHDKTSDPLVTHSVR
-1206 WYGTELGTGWLC
+1206 VNLKTGAQEILD
-1218 AIPKKEGLPPPF
+1218 
-1230 FAVFQRRAGKSTG
+1230 
-1243 TSQRYVV
+1243 

>member
-70 YTLFVGTDKTAIQST
+70 YTLFVGTDKTTIQST

-157 WKRDVSR
+157 WKRDVAR
-164 ADYAAMLSDTAR
+164 ADYASLLSDTAR

-207 HERYDVQEL
+207 HEHYDVQEL

-335 TLTAGCAISWGERA
+335 TLTAGCAVSWGERA

-363 DILLYE
+363 DTLLYE
-369 APAFTDGF
+369 APGFTDGF
-377 TDGTYPSFRT
+377 TDGAYPTFRT
-387 TTNTAGEKY
+387 ATNPAGEKY
-396 VTLCDAWGSTS
+396 VTMFNDLGYAL
-407 IYGPMEEYT
+407 IYGPMEEYK
-416 LEKQSFYALFGSTKA
+416 LEKQSFYALFSSTRDA
-431 SPVDDLIQNNKSA
+431 SPVDDLMQHNKSA
-444 WSGHCEEASDGQP
+444 WTGYCEEAKDSQP
-457 NQVYLL
+457 YQAYLL
-463 KQKDGS
+463 EQEDGTI
-469 VYLGLAG
+469 YLGLSA
-476 DYEED
+476 DYAED
-481 GSELFCSVFR
+481 GSECFCMVYR
-491 LNEQVNPI
+491 LEKEDDTI

-507 AACVEDLKKG
+507 AERVAELKKG
-517 TMTYSVSENND
+517 TMTYSVSENNE

-543 TQLEQ
+543 TQLEF

-576 AGMQIDVIGG
+576 AGVEIEPVGG
-586 QELTDDGYLN
+586 QYVTDDGYLR
-596 ENWTHYL
+596 ESWTHYL
-603 TVLHY
+603 TVLRY

-630 NGCSYSGEEK
+630 DGCNYSGEEK
-640 YYLHDFYVD
+640 YYLHDFYID
-649 YAGLDLPKMFIPD
+649 YAGLDLPKMYIPN
-662 LLNDTAAD
+662 LLNAATD

-814 ILFTDGS
+814 ILPTTD
-821 PNGSESSDPAPDDTA
+821 PVLDDPA
-836 FQADLQ
+836 FKADLQ
-842 LASNGGASWLSLN
+842 LATNGGASWMYLSKN
-855 TDGMAVGGHDPKDSA
+855 SAAVSDCNMRNVT
-870 PTVLLDTCDY
+870 PTVKLDECSY
-880 KEYDPSESSPSGSAV
+880 
-895 PPGGGNPLALCL
+895 ALMNEEFTPDDGKQTL
-907 SLSNSA
+907 TLWLSNNDSSHLA
-913 RFTFYEGSD
+913 FYEGTNV
-922 FMLYQH
+922 MLYQR
-928 GDTRYYKVSSYG
+928 DDARYYKVSNFG
-940 DYATIFDAML
+940 DYATLYDAML
-950 AWYNKTPD
+950 AWFNSAQSGTEPSDASSATTTNAVSRDSLIKAADSYVDLGGYLWYTADGKFYRWHEGGSVETLRELPYNDVTDQPAIATLAVEYDQVALRWHIGGATTGTTMLELYGADGKRTMELDGSAPFAISGNTIVKLRSFPPTTGNLLLSTDGGKTW
-958 KEATFESDL
+958 
-967 VLASN
+967 
-972 AATVDILAF
+972 
-981 CPASGE
+981 SGLGDADWFYGSVTE
-987 SGSHAPLLTGYSVAL
+987 DSSGSTSYALADLTIRDGYVYTTAVY
-1002 DSYEYKPIDKPKNLD
+1002 DIDHQK
-1017 GLDSVELWPHNAQA
+1017 
-1031 TCLIFYKGT
+1031 
-1040 NTVKYVSGKSERY
+1040 
-1053 YRAVGDFSIV
+1053 
-1063 DNDGRTLYDLM
+1063 
-1074 RVWYDTAEYSDML
+1074 
-1087 TSDVR
+1087 TSDPL
-1092 AQSKSFSW
+1092 
-1100 QEAAQN
+1100 
-1106 WANAYYGTQKEVTSG
+1106 VTHS
-1121 SIYKFTWLNV
+1121 
-1131 TVNPAEETTQAK
+1131 
-1143 RKAGEID
+1143 
-1150 DNTYCFAVRV
+1150 VRV
-1160 EFTAESANALQ
+1160 NL
-1171 SAMAGNTVKCENPA
+1171 K
-1185 APKDAYEF
+1185 
-1193 YRCCTIQLRDDGR
+1193 
-1206 WYGTELGTGWLC
+1206 TGAQEILD
-1218 AIPKKEGLPPPF
+1218 
-1230 FAVFQRRAGKSTG
+1230 
-1243 TSQRYVV
+1243 

>member
-42 WLALAAFLLLPVDF
+42 WLALAVFLLLPIDF
-56 SVKNAPVQAAPPKD
+56 SVKNAPVQAEPPKD

-147 YALFRRTVRR
+147 YAIFRRTVRR
-157 WKRDVSR
+157 WKRDVAR

-207 HERYDVQEL
+207 HEHYDVQEL

-228 RRDMLLKLVL
+228 RRDMLFKLVL

-321 KKRGLGVVA
+321 KKRGLGIVA

-335 TLTAGCAISWGERA
+335 TLTAGCAVSWGERA

-363 DILLYE
+363 DTLLYE
-369 APAFTDGF
+369 APGFTDGF
-377 TDGTYPSFRT
+377 TDGAYPTFRT
-387 TTNTAGEKY
+387 ATNPAGEKY
-396 VTLCDAWGSTS
+396 VTMFNDLGYAL
-407 IYGPMEEYT
+407 IYGPMEEYK
-416 LEKQSFYALFGSTKA
+416 LEKQSFYALFGNTRDA
-431 SPVDDLIQNNKSA
+431 SPVDDLMQHNKSA
-444 WSGHCEEASDGQP
+444 WTGYCEEAKDSQP
-457 NQVYLL
+457 YQAYLL
-463 KQKDGS
+463 EQEDGTI
-469 VYLGLAG
+469 YLGLSA
-476 DYEED
+476 DYAED
-481 GSELFCSVFR
+481 GSECFCMVYR
-491 LNEQVNPI
+491 LNEQINPI

-543 TQLEQ
+543 TQLEF

-576 AGMQIDVIGG
+576 AGVQIDVIGG

-596 ENWTHYL
+596 EHWTHYL

-608 TYGEKTGY
+608 TSGEKTGY
-616 QVIGTY
+616 QIIGTY

-630 NGCSYSGEEK
+630 DGCNYSGEEK
-640 YYLHDFYVD
+640 YYLHDFYID
-649 YAGLDLPKMFIPD
+649 YAGLSEPKMYIPD
-662 LLNDTAAD
+662 LVDGLVED
-670 GYGRANQ
+670 GYGHGNSV
-677 CEARLIS
+677 EGRLVS
-684 GDGSYYFYAPI
+684 GSIYNFCYYYVPI
-695 TAWACNPGTEFWY
+695 TGWACSPGTDYWY
-708 SRYDTGSYFNAK
+708 SRYDTGSYFSVK
-720 KLEQSL
+720 KLECGIN
-726 DEAKAEWES
+726 DAKAEWES
-735 TGAKA
+735 TGVTG
-740 EKTDAG
+740 EKVDTG
-746 WRFVTHEGMSNTI
+746 CWRYVTHEGMSNTI
-759 VTLFDAPDGTC
+759 VTLFAGPNNTT
-770 YEVTTHW
+770 YEVEIHW
-777 TFDGSTE
+777 LFDGSTE

-790 NRDRAVEGEAVILQA
+790 NRDRAVEEEAVILQA
-805 MVNSFRTSK
+805 MVKHFTINGG
-814 ILFTDGS
+814 IYFTDGS
-821 PNGSESSDPAPDDTA
+821 SDSESPADTA
-836 FQADLQ
+836 FLTDLQ

-855 TDGMAVGGHDPKDSA
+855 TDGMAVGGHDPKDAA

-895 PPGGGNPLALCL
+895 PPRGGNPLALCL

-981 CPASGE
+981 CPAGGE

-1074 RVWYDTAEYSDML
+1074 RVWYDTVEYSDML

-1206 WYGTELGTGWLC
+1206 WYGTELGTGW
-1218 AIPKKEGLPPPF
+1218 
-1230 FAVFQRRAGKSTG
+1230 
-1243 TSQRYVV
+1243 

>member
-70 YTLFVGTDKTAIQST
+70 YTLFVGTDKTTIQST

-157 WKRDVSR
+157 WKKDVSR
-164 ADYAAMLSDTAR
+164 ADYASLLSDTAR
-176 DLGVS
+176 DLGVN

-207 HERYDVQEL
+207 HEHYDVQEL

-321 KKRGLGVVA
+321 KKRGLGIVA

-335 TLTAGCAISWGERA
+335 TLTAGCAVSWGERA

-363 DILLYE
+363 DTLLYE
-369 APAFTDGF
+369 APGFTDGF
-377 TDGTYPSFRT
+377 TDGAYPTFRT
-387 TTNTAGEKY
+387 ATNPAGEKY
-396 VTLCDAWGSTS
+396 VTMFNDLGYAL
-407 IYGPMEEYT
+407 IYGPMEEYK
-416 LEKQSFYALFGSTKA
+416 LEKQSFYALFGNTRDA
-431 SPVDDLIQNNKSA
+431 SPVDDLMQHNKSA
-444 WSGHCEEASDGQP
+444 WTGYCEEAKDSQP
-457 NQVYLL
+457 YQAYLL
-463 KQKDGS
+463 EQEDGTI
-469 VYLGLAG
+469 YLGLSA
-476 DYEED
+476 DYAED
-481 GSELFCSVFR
+481 GSECFCMVYR
-491 LNEQVNPI
+491 LEKEDDTI

-507 AACVEDLKKG
+507 AERVAELKKG
-517 TMTYSVSENND
+517 TMTYSVSENNE

-576 AGMQIDVIGG
+576 AGAQINIVGG

-608 TYGEKTGY
+608 TSGEKTGY

-630 NGCSYSGEEK
+630 NGCNYSGEEK
-640 YYLHDFYVD
+640 YYLHDFYID

-746 WRFVTHEGMSNTI
+746 WRFVTHEGMSNTV
-759 VTLFDAPDGTC
+759 VTLFNGPNNTC
-770 YEVTTHW
+770 YIVEIHW
-777 TFDGSTE
+777 LFDGSTE

-790 NRDRAVEGEAVILQA
+790 NRDRAVEGEAEVLRA
-805 MVNSFRTSK
+805 MVRSFTVNW
-814 ILFTDGS
+814 DADAAA
-821 PNGSESSDPAPDDTA
+821 DPALDDSD
-836 FQADLQ
+836 FQTDLQ

-855 TDGMAVGGHDPKDSA
+855 TDGMAVGGHDPKDAA

-880 KEYDPSESSPSGSAV
+880 KESDPSESSPSGSAV
-895 PPGGGNPLALCL
+895 PPDGGNPLALCL

-981 CPASGE
+981 CPAGGE

-1040 NTVKYVSGKSERY
+1040 NTVKYMSGKSERY

-1206 WYGTELGTGWLC
+1206 WYGTELGTGW
-1218 AIPKKEGLPPPF
+1218 
-1230 FAVFQRRAGKSTG
+1230 
-1243 TSQRYVV
+1243 

>member
-15 GSLAILAMLVLKPLW
+15 GSLAVLTMLALKPLW

-42 WLALAAFLLLPVDF
+42 WLCLAVFLLLPVDF
-56 SVKNAPVQAAPPKD
+56 SLENAPVQAAPPKD
-70 YTLFVGTDKTAIQST
+70 YTLFVGTDKTTVMAT

-207 HERYDVQEL
+207 HEHYDVQEL

-228 RRDMLLKLVL
+228 RRDMLFKLVL

-335 TLTAGCAISWGERA
+335 TLTAGCAVGWGERA
-349 QKNDDPFADKSYTV
+349 QTQKNDDPFADKSYTV

-507 AACVEDLKKG
+507 AERVAELKKG
-517 TMTYSVSENND
+517 TMTYSVSENNE

-543 TQLEQ
+543 TQLEF

-576 AGMQIDVIGG
+576 AGAQINIVGG

-608 TYGEKTGY
+608 TSGEKTGY

-649 YAGLDLPKMFIPD
+649 YAGINEPKMFIPN
-662 LLNDTAAD
+662 LLNAATD
-670 GYGRANQ
+670 GYGYANQ
-677 CEARLIS
+677 CEARLVA
-684 GDGSYYFYAPI
+684 GEDYYYYVPI
-695 TAWACNPGTEFWY
+695 TAWARSSDAEFWY
-708 SRYDTGSYFNAK
+708 SRYDTGSYFSVEYIRK
-720 KLEQSL
+720 DV
-726 DEAKAEWES
+726 DEALREWTRQGYEVS
-735 TGAKA
+735 RSGNVY
-740 EKTDAG
+740 
-746 WRFVTHEGMSNTI
+746 RIVTSEGMSNTV
-759 VTLFDAPDGTC
+759 VTFFSMPNSTC
-770 YEVTTHW
+770 YQVETHW
-777 TFDGSTE
+777 SFDGSTA
-784 ENQWGW
+784 ENEWGW
-790 NRDRAVEGEAVILQA
+790 NRDRAVEGEATILQA
-805 MVNSFRTSK
+805 MTDSFTITAK
-814 ILFTDGS
+814 ILPTQEDPSAASTGFTALDAALKQLG
-821 PNGSESSDPAPDDTA
+821 DTTRS
-836 FQADLQ
+836 
-842 LASNGGASWLSLN
+842 ASLTLMLNGGKRYEGSA
-855 TDGMAVGGHDPKDSA
+855 TDNRVYFSRQLREDLVWRETNKTSVPQDGLCIAVGGSELNFSEAAPMNLWLTTPDGTLSCFKADVNEDIGSA
-870 PTVLLDTCDY
+870 WSLVRRWYDEA
-880 KEYDPSESSPSGSAV
+880 EYD
-895 PPGGGNPLALCL
+895 ALL
-907 SLSNSA
+907 RDVKPQPKSL
-913 RFTFYEGSD
+913 
-922 FMLYQH
+922 
-928 GDTRYYKVSSYG
+928 
-940 DYATIFDAML
+940 
-950 AWYNKTPD
+950 
-958 KEATFESDL
+958 
-967 VLASN
+967 
-972 AATVDILAF
+972 
-981 CPASGE
+981 
-987 SGSHAPLLTGYSVAL
+987 
-1002 DSYEYKPIDKPKNLD
+1002 
-1017 GLDSVELWPHNAQA
+1017 
-1031 TCLIFYKGT
+1031 
-1040 NTVKYVSGKSERY
+1040 
-1053 YRAVGDFSIV
+1053 
-1063 DNDGRTLYDLM
+1063 
-1074 RVWYDTAEYSDML
+1074 
-1087 TSDVR
+1087 
-1092 AQSKSFSW
+1092 SW

-1106 WANAYYGTQKEVTSG
+1106 WADAYYGAHTKATSG
-1121 SIYKFTWLNV
+1121 SSFKYTWVKALI
-1131 TVNPAEETTQAK
+1131 TPAEDTT
-1143 RKAGEID
+1143 KAMRERGEID
-1150 DNTYCFAVRV
+1150 ENTFCFYV
-1160 EFTAESANALQ
+1160 EVQFTPESETALYY
-1171 SAMAGNTVKCENPA
+1171 AMAGNTVECTDPS
-1185 APKDAYEF
+1185 APKGAYAF
-1193 YRCCTIQLRDDGR
+1193 QRCCTIQLQEDGR
-1206 WYGTELGTGWLC
+1206 WHGVVLGTGW
-1218 AIPKKEGLPPPF
+1218 
-1230 FAVFQRRAGKSTG
+1230 
-1243 TSQRYVV
+1243 

>member
-15 GSLAILAMLVLKPLW
+15 GSLAILAMLALKPLW

-42 WLALAAFLLLPVDF
+42 WLALAVFLLLPVDF
-56 SVKNAPVQAAPPKD
+56 SVKNAPVQAEPPKD
-70 YTLFVGTDKTAIQST
+70 YTLFVGTDKTTIQST

-132 YLAGAAAFLLYQGVS
+132 YLAGAAAFLLYQGIS
-147 YALFRRTVRR
+147 YAHFRRTVRR
-157 WKRDVSR
+157 WKRDVAR

-176 DLGVS
+176 ELGVS

-207 HERYDVQEL
+207 HEHYDVQEL

-321 KKRGLGVVA
+321 KKRGLGIVA

-335 TLTAGCAISWGERA
+335 TLTAGCAVSWGERAQA
-349 QKNDDPFADKSYTV
+349 QKNDDPFADKRYTV

-377 TDGTYPSFRT
+377 TDGTYPTFHTS
-387 TTNTAGEKY
+387 TNSSGEKY
-396 VTLCDAWGSTS
+396 LSLCDAWGSTF

-444 WSGHCEEASDGQP
+444 WSGHCEEASDGLP

-463 KQKDGS
+463 KQKDGTI
-469 VYLGLAG
+469 YLGLAG

-491 LNEQVNPI
+491 LNEQTNPI

-507 AACVEDLKKG
+507 AACVADLKKS
-517 TMTYSVSENND
+517 TMTYSVSENNE

-543 TQLEQ
+543 TQLEL

-565 YFQYE
+565 CFQYE

-576 AGMQIDVIGG
+576 AGAQINIVGG

-608 TYGEKTGY
+608 TSGEQTGY
-616 QVIGTY
+616 QILGTSMS
-622 TGNDGLWY
+622 NDGLWY
-630 NGCSYSGEEK
+630 NGCGYGQELK
-640 YYLHDFYVD
+640 YYLHDFYID
-649 YAGLDLPKMFIPD
+649 YAGLDLPKMYIPNLVD
-662 LLNDTAAD
+662 GLVED
-670 GYGRANQ
+670 GYGHGNSV
-677 CEARLIS
+677 EGRLVS
-684 GDGSYYFYAPI
+684 GSTYNFCYYYVPI
-695 TAWACNPGTEFWY
+695 TGWACSPGTDYWY
-708 SRYDTGSYFNAK
+708 SRYDTGSYFSVK
-720 KLEQSL
+720 KLERGIN
-726 DEAKAEWES
+726 DAKAEWES
-735 TGAKA
+735 TGVTG
-740 EKTDAG
+740 EKVDTG
-746 WRFVTHEGMSNTI
+746 CWRYVTHEGMSNTI
-759 VTLFDAPDGTC
+759 VTLFAGPNNTT
-770 YEVTTHW
+770 YEVEIHW
-777 TFDGSTE
+777 LFDGSTE

-790 NRDRAVEGEAVILQA
+790 NHDRAVEEEATILQA
-805 MVNSFRTSK
+805 MVKHFT
-814 ILFTDGS
+814 IDGGIYFTDGS
-821 PNGSESSDPAPDDTA
+821 SDSESPADTA
-836 FQADLQ
+836 FLTDLQ
-842 LASNGGASWLSLN
+842 LAANGGIESLTLFPAATSSIISPREPVSTEGSELHVDLSNYGYSSTSEPENISLLNHIRIDLKGDSQSWFESYQGGNVIGYCAENRPTEYYLAFGDFGKYATLYDVILEWYHSAQSGTETSDASSATTTNAVSRDSLIKSADSYVDN
-855 TDGMAVGGHDPKDSA
+855 DDYLWYISGGK
-870 PTVLLDTCDY
+870 LCRWR
-880 KEYDPSESSPSGSAV
+880 EGSAV
-895 PPGGGNPLALCL
+895 ETICTLPIDSLTDSPVRATL
-907 SLSNSA
+907 SI
-913 RFTFYEGSD
+913 RGS
-922 FMLYQH
+922 
-928 GDTRYYKVSSYG
+928 R
-940 DYATIFDAML
+940 
-950 AWYNKTPD
+950 
-958 KEATFESDL
+958 
-967 VLASN
+967 
-972 AATVDILAF
+972 
-981 CPASGE
+981 
-987 SGSHAPLLTGYSVAL
+987 VAL
-1002 DSYEYKPIDKPKNLD
+1002 NYHIGGATMGTYVTELYNYDGKLYVKIDGYESIAFDNHGNIVKTLQFPPAQNNL
-1017 GLDSVELWPHNAQA
+1017 
-1031 TCLIFYKGT
+1031 
-1040 NTVKYVSGKSERY
+1040 
-1053 YRAVGDFSIV
+1053 SIS
-1063 DNDGRTLYDLM
+1063 
-1074 RVWYDTAEYSDML
+1074 YDTGKTWTAIGDADYFYGSVTENNDSISYAPADLSIRDGYVYTTAVYDINHEKSDDPL
-1087 TSDVR
+1087 
-1092 AQSKSFSW
+1092 
-1100 QEAAQN
+1100 
-1106 WANAYYGTQKEVTSG
+1106 VTH
-1121 SIYKFTWLNV
+1121 
-1131 TVNPAEETTQAK
+1131 
-1143 RKAGEID
+1143 
-1150 DNTYCFAVRV
+1150 AVRI
-1160 EFTAESANALQ
+1160 SI
-1171 SAMAGNTVKCENPA
+1171 K
-1185 APKDAYEF
+1185 
-1193 YRCCTIQLRDDGR
+1193 
-1206 WYGTELGTGWLC
+1206 TGAQEILD
-1218 AIPKKEGLPPPF
+1218 
-1230 FAVFQRRAGKSTG
+1230 
-1243 TSQRYVV
+1243 

>member
-42 WLALAAFLLLPVDF
+42 WLALAVFLLLPVDF
-56 SVKNAPVQAAPPKD
+56 SVKNAPVQAEPPKD
-70 YTLFVGTDKTAIQST
+70 YTLFVGTDKTTIQST

-132 YLAGAAAFLLYQGVS
+132 YLAGTAAFLLYQGVS

-181 APEMIVC
+181 APEMFVC

-196 TGLLRPRLLLP
+196 TGLFRPTLLLP
-207 HERYDVQEL
+207 HEGYDLNEL

-335 TLTAGCAISWGERA
+335 TLTAGCAVSWGERA

-363 DILLYE
+363 DTLLYE
-369 APAFTDGF
+369 APGFTDGF
-377 TDGTYPSFRT
+377 TDGAYPTFRT
-387 TTNTAGEKY
+387 ATNPAGEKY
-396 VTLCDAWGSTS
+396 VTMFNDLGYAL
-407 IYGPMEEYT
+407 IYGPMEEYK
-416 LEKQSFYALFGSTKA
+416 LEKQSFYALFGNTRDA
-431 SPVDDLIQNNKSA
+431 SPVDDLMQHNKSA
-444 WSGHCEEASDGQP
+444 WTGYCEEAKDSQP
-457 NQVYLL
+457 YQAYLL
-463 KQKDGS
+463 EQEDGTI
-469 VYLGLAG
+469 YLGLSA
-476 DYEED
+476 DYAED
-481 GSELFCSVFR
+481 GSECFCMVYR
-491 LNEQVNPI
+491 LNEQINPI

-543 TQLEQ
+543 TRLEQ
-548 ADSLGN
+548 GDSLGN

-576 AGMQIDVIGG
+576 AGVQIDVIGG

-596 ENWTHYL
+596 EHWTHYL

-616 QVIGTY
+616 QIIGTSMS
-622 TGNDGLWY
+622 NDGLWY
-630 NGCSYSGEEK
+630 NGCGYGVDLK

-649 YAGLDLPKMFIPD
+649 YAGLDLPKMYIPD
-662 LLNDTAAD
+662 LVDGLVKD
-670 GYGRANQ
+670 GYGHGNTV
-677 CEARLIS
+677 EGRLIS
-684 GDGSYYFYAPI
+684 GNGNYSFYAPI
-695 TAWACNPGTEFWY
+695 SGWTYKPDAEYAEYWY
-708 SRYDTGSYFNAK
+708 SSYNTGSYFSVK
-720 KLEQSL
+720 KLERGIN
-726 DEAKAEWES
+726 DAKAEWES
-735 TGAKA
+735 TGVTG
-740 EKTDAG
+740 EKVDTG
-746 WRFVTHEGMSNTI
+746 CWRYVTHEGMSNTI
-759 VTLFDAPDGTC
+759 VTLFAGPNNTT
-770 YEVTTHW
+770 YEVEIHW
-777 TFDGSTE
+777 LFDGSTE

-790 NRDRAVEGEAVILQA
+790 NRDRAVEEEAVILQA

-814 ILFTDGS
+814 ILPTM
-821 PNGSESSDPAPDDTA
+821 DPVLDDSA
-836 FQADLQ
+836 FKADLQ
-842 LASNGGASWLSLN
+842 LATNGGASWMYLSKNSAAVSDCNMRNVSPAVKLDECSYTLLN
-855 TDGMAVGGHDPKDSA
+855 KDFTPADG
-870 PTVLLDTCDY
+870 TQVLELW
-880 KEYDPSESSPSGSAV
+880 
-895 PPGGGNPLALCL
+895 
-907 SLSNSA
+907 LSNNDASHFA
-913 RFTFYEGSD
+913 FYEGTNV
-922 FMLYQH
+922 MLYQR
-928 GDTRYYKVSSYG
+928 DDARYYKVSNFG
-940 DYATIFDAML
+940 DYATLYDAML
-950 AWYNKTPD
+950 AWYHSAQSGAKP
-958 KEATFESDL
+958 SD
-967 VLASN
+967 ASSTTTTN
-972 AATVDILAF
+972 AVSRDSLIKAA
-981 CPASGE
+981 
-987 SGSHAPLLTGYSVAL
+987 
-1002 DSYEYKPIDKPKNLD
+1002 DSYVDLGGYLWYTAGGKLYRWHE
-1017 GLDSVELWPHNAQA
+1017 GGSVETIDTLP
-1031 TCLIFYKGT
+1031 TDYDT
-1040 NTVKYVSGKSERY
+1040 PVSARLSTQ
-1053 YRAVGDFSIV
+1053 
-1063 DNDGRTLYDLM
+1063 DNRILMSYHIGGAIMGSFITDLYDTDGKKLSSINGYNAIAISGDIIVM
-1074 RVWYDTAEYSDML
+1074 TDHFMPTPNNMSISYDCGKTFTKFGDKDWFYGSALTEDGTYITSVDSSLEIRDGYVYTTAVYDINHEKSDDPL
-1087 TSDVR
+1087 
-1092 AQSKSFSW
+1092 
-1100 QEAAQN
+1100 
-1106 WANAYYGTQKEVTSG
+1106 VTH
-1121 SIYKFTWLNV
+1121 
-1131 TVNPAEETTQAK
+1131 
-1143 RKAGEID
+1143 
-1150 DNTYCFAVRV
+1150 AVRI
-1160 EFTAESANALQ
+1160 SI
-1171 SAMAGNTVKCENPA
+1171 K
-1185 APKDAYEF
+1185 
-1193 YRCCTIQLRDDGR
+1193 
-1206 WYGTELGTGWLC
+1206 TGAQEILD
-1218 AIPKKEGLPPPF
+1218 
-1230 FAVFQRRAGKSTG
+1230 
-1243 TSQRYVV
+1243 

>member
-42 WLALAAFLLLPVDF
+42 WLALAVFLLLPVDF

-70 YTLFVGTDKTAIQST
+70 YTLFVGTDKTTIQST

-207 HERYDVQEL
+207 HEHYDVQEL

-300 TCFGGTVERLKR
+300 TCFGGTVECLKR

-321 KKRGLGVVA
+321 KKRGLGIVA

-335 TLTAGCAISWGERA
+335 TLTAGCAVSWGERA
-349 QKNDDPFADKSYTV
+349 QTQKNDDPFADKSYTV

-507 AACVEDLKKG
+507 AERVAELKKG
-517 TMTYSVSENND
+517 TMTYSVSENNE

-543 TQLEQ
+543 TQLEF

-576 AGMQIDVIGG
+576 AGAQINIVGG

-608 TYGEKTGY
+608 TSGEQTGY
-616 QVIGTY
+616 QILGTSMS
-622 TGNDGLWY
+622 NDGLWY
-630 NGCSYSGEEK
+630 NGCSYGQELK
-640 YYLHDFYVD
+640 YYLHDFYID
-649 YAGLDLPKMFIPD
+649 YAGLDLPKMYIPNLVD
-662 LLNDTAAD
+662 GTVTD
-670 GYGRANQ
+670 GYGHGNSV
-677 CEARLIS
+677 EGRLVS
-684 GDGSYYFYAPI
+684 DSTYNFCYYYVPI
-695 TAWACNPGTEFWY
+695 TGWACSPGTDYWY
-708 SRYDTGSYFNAK
+708 SRYDTGSYFSVK
-720 KLEQSL
+720 KLERGIN
-726 DEAKAEWES
+726 DAKAEWES

-759 VTLFDAPDGTC
+759 VTLFAGPNNTT
-770 YEVTTHW
+770 YEVEIHW
-777 TFDGSTE
+777 LFDGSTE

-790 NRDRAVEGEAVILQA
+790 NRDRAVEEEAVILQA
-805 MVNSFRTSK
+805 MVKHFTIDATVRLTQVNASDTAAASTGFDALDAALDALGDMSVFSHALRYHDLSRPSGTEAEEHDNTNIDYRTTMAEQFRQYSWKEAGDLYHPGNEEFMVSCGRWTF
-814 ILFTDGS
+814 ILFGNYKNVLSFYDWGDGQEEGIYYSYEITNTGAETAAWDAFCEWYEKTAADSGTQASTAVAANTVSRASITKSADSYVDNDDYLWYISGGKLCRWREGSAVETICTLPIDSLTDSPVRATLSIRGS
-821 PNGSESSDPAPDDTA
+821 RVALNYHIGGATMGTYVTDLYNYDGKLYVKIDGYESIAFDNHGNIVKTLQFPPAQNNLSISYDTGKTWTAIGDADYFYGSVTENNDSISYAPADLSIRDGYVYTTAVYDINHEKSSDP
-836 FQADLQ
+836 
-842 LASNGGASWLSLN
+842 
-855 TDGMAVGGHDPKDSA
+855 
-870 PTVLLDTCDY
+870 
-880 KEYDPSESSPSGSAV
+880 
-895 PPGGGNPLALCL
+895 
-907 SLSNSA
+907 
-913 RFTFYEGSD
+913 
-922 FMLYQH
+922 
-928 GDTRYYKVSSYG
+928 
-940 DYATIFDAML
+940 
-950 AWYNKTPD
+950 
-958 KEATFESDL
+958 L
-967 VLASN
+967 V
-972 AATVDILAF
+972 T
-981 CPASGE
+981 
-987 SGSHAPLLTGYSVAL
+987 H
-1002 DSYEYKPIDKPKNLD
+1002 
-1017 GLDSVELWPHNAQA
+1017 
-1031 TCLIFYKGT
+1031 
-1040 NTVKYVSGKSERY
+1040 
-1053 YRAVGDFSIV
+1053 
-1063 DNDGRTLYDLM
+1063 
-1074 RVWYDTAEYSDML
+1074 
-1087 TSDVR
+1087 
-1092 AQSKSFSW
+1092 
-1100 QEAAQN
+1100 
-1106 WANAYYGTQKEVTSG
+1106 
-1121 SIYKFTWLNV
+1121 
-1131 TVNPAEETTQAK
+1131 
-1143 RKAGEID
+1143 
-1150 DNTYCFAVRV
+1150 AVRI
-1160 EFTAESANALQ
+1160 SI
-1171 SAMAGNTVKCENPA
+1171 K
-1185 APKDAYEF
+1185 
-1193 YRCCTIQLRDDGR
+1193 
-1206 WYGTELGTGWLC
+1206 TGAQEILD
-1218 AIPKKEGLPPPF
+1218 
-1230 FAVFQRRAGKSTG
+1230 
-1243 TSQRYVV
+1243 

>member
-70 YTLFVGTDKTAIQST
+70 YTLFVGTDKTTIQST
-85 DNLFGDMAEK
+85 DSLFGDMAEK

-164 ADYAAMLSDTAR
+164 VDYAAMLSDTAR

-207 HERYDVQEL
+207 HEHYDVQEL

-335 TLTAGCAISWGERA
+335 TLTAGCAVGWGERA
-349 QKNDDPFADKSYTV
+349 QTQKNDDPFADKSYTV
-363 DILLYE
+363 DTLLYE
-369 APAFTDGF
+369 APGFTDGF
-377 TDGTYPSFRT
+377 TDGAYPTFRT
-387 TTNTAGEKY
+387 ATNPAGEKY
-396 VTLCDAWGSTS
+396 VTMFNDLGYAL
-407 IYGPMEEYT
+407 IYGPMEEYK
-416 LEKQSFYALFGSTKA
+416 LEKQSFYALFGNTRDA
-431 SPVDDLIQNNKSA
+431 SPVDDLMQHNKSA
-444 WSGHCEEASDGQP
+444 WTGYCEEAKDSQP
-457 NQVYLL
+457 YQAYLL
-463 KQKDGS
+463 EQEDGTI
-469 VYLGLAG
+469 YLGLSA
-476 DYEED
+476 DYAED
-481 GSELFCSVFR
+481 GSECFCMVYR
-491 LNEQVNPI
+491 LEKEDDTI

-517 TMTYSVSENND
+517 TMTYSVSENNE

-630 NGCSYSGEEK
+630 NGCSYGVDLK
-640 YYLHDFYVD
+640 YYLHDFYID
-649 YAGLDLPKMFIPD
+649 YAGLNEPKMYIPD
-662 LLNDTAAD
+662 LVDGLVED
-670 GYGRANQ
+670 GYGHGNSV
-677 CEARLIS
+677 EGRLVS
-684 GDGSYYFYAPI
+684 DSTYNFCYYYVPI
-695 TAWACNPGTEFWY
+695 TGWACSPGTDYWY
-708 SRYDTGSYFNAK
+708 SRYDTGSYFSVK
-720 KLEQSL
+720 KLERGIN
-726 DEAKAEWES
+726 DAKAEWES

-740 EKTDAG
+740 EKTDTG
-746 WRFVTHEGMSNTI
+746 WRFVTHEGMSNTV
-759 VTLFDAPDGTC
+759 VTLFDAPDNTC
-770 YEVTTHW
+770 YEVEIHW
-777 TFDGSTE
+777 SFDGSTA
-784 ENQWGW
+784 ENEWGW
-790 NRDRAVEGEAVILQA
+790 NRDRAVEEEAVILQA
-805 MVNSFRTSK
+805 MVKHFTIDATVRLTQVNASDTAAASTGFDALDAALDALGDMNVTADPLGHAVMVPNATAKWDDRNGTNIAYRTEIAKQFRQYSWKEASNVAQFGEEVLSVQCGRWNFYLYSNYKNVLSFFDQESDPKGYPYAFEITNAGAENAVWDAFYKWYEEAVAADSGKQAVTTTATDTLSRASITKSADSYVDNDDYLWYISGGKLCRWREGSAVETICTLPIDSLTDSPVRATLSIMVSRVALRYHIGGATMGTYVTELYNPDGEQYVKIDGYESIAFDNHGNIVKTLQFPPAQNNLSISYDSGKTWTS
-814 ILFTDGS
+814 IGDADYFYGSVTENNDSISYAPADLSIRDGYVYTTAVYDI
-821 PNGSESSDPAPDDTA
+821 NHEKSSDP
-836 FQADLQ
+836 
-842 LASNGGASWLSLN
+842 
-855 TDGMAVGGHDPKDSA
+855 
-870 PTVLLDTCDY
+870 
-880 KEYDPSESSPSGSAV
+880 
-895 PPGGGNPLALCL
+895 
-907 SLSNSA
+907 
-913 RFTFYEGSD
+913 
-922 FMLYQH
+922 
-928 GDTRYYKVSSYG
+928 
-940 DYATIFDAML
+940 
-950 AWYNKTPD
+950 
-958 KEATFESDL
+958 L
-967 VLASN
+967 V
-972 AATVDILAF
+972 T
-981 CPASGE
+981 
-987 SGSHAPLLTGYSVAL
+987 H
-1002 DSYEYKPIDKPKNLD
+1002 
-1017 GLDSVELWPHNAQA
+1017 
-1031 TCLIFYKGT
+1031 
-1040 NTVKYVSGKSERY
+1040 
-1053 YRAVGDFSIV
+1053 
-1063 DNDGRTLYDLM
+1063 
-1074 RVWYDTAEYSDML
+1074 
-1087 TSDVR
+1087 
-1092 AQSKSFSW
+1092 
-1100 QEAAQN
+1100 
-1106 WANAYYGTQKEVTSG
+1106 
-1121 SIYKFTWLNV
+1121 
-1131 TVNPAEETTQAK
+1131 
-1143 RKAGEID
+1143 
-1150 DNTYCFAVRV
+1150 AVRI
-1160 EFTAESANALQ
+1160 SI
-1171 SAMAGNTVKCENPA
+1171 K
-1185 APKDAYEF
+1185 
-1193 YRCCTIQLRDDGR
+1193 
-1206 WYGTELGTGWLC
+1206 TGAQEILD
-1218 AIPKKEGLPPPF
+1218 
-1230 FAVFQRRAGKSTG
+1230 
-1243 TSQRYVV
+1243 

>member
-42 WLALAAFLLLPVDF
+42 WLALAAFLLLPIDF

-157 WKRDVSR
+157 WKRDVTR

-176 DLGVS
+176 DLGVN

-321 KKRGLGVVA
+321 KKRGLGIVA

-335 TLTAGCAISWGERA
+335 TLTAGCAVSWGERA

-363 DILLYE
+363 DTLLYE
-369 APAFTDGF
+369 APGFTDGF
-377 TDGTYPSFRT
+377 TDGAYPTFRT
-387 TTNTAGEKY
+387 ATNPAGEKY
-396 VTLCDAWGSTS
+396 VTMFNDLGYAL
-407 IYGPMEEYT
+407 IYGPMEEYK
-416 LEKQSFYALFGSTKA
+416 LEKQSFYALFGNTRDA
-431 SPVDDLIQNNKSA
+431 SPVDDLMQHNKSA
-444 WSGHCEEASDGQP
+444 WTGYCEEAKDSQP
-457 NQVYLL
+457 YQAYLL
-463 KQKDGS
+463 EQEDGTI
-469 VYLGLAG
+469 YLGLSA
-476 DYEED
+476 DYAED
-481 GSELFCSVFR
+481 GSECFCMVYR
-491 LNEQVNPI
+491 LEKEDDTI
-499 YASMDDYA
+499 YPSMDDYA
-507 AACVEDLKKG
+507 AACVEYLKKG

-543 TQLEQ
+543 TRLEQ
-548 ADSLGN
+548 GDSLGN

-576 AGMQIDVIGG
+576 AGVQIDVIGG

-596 ENWTHYL
+596 EHWTHYL

-608 TYGEKTGY
+608 TSGEKTGY
-616 QVIGTY
+616 QIIGTSMS
-622 TGNDGLWY
+622 NDGLWY
-630 NGCSYSGEEK
+630 NGCGYGVDLK

-649 YAGLDLPKMFIPD
+649 YAGLDLPKMYIPD
-662 LLNDTAAD
+662 LVDGLVED
-670 GYGRANQ
+670 GYGHGNTV
-677 CEARLIS
+677 EGRLVS
-684 GDGSYYFYAPI
+684 GSTYNFCYYYVPI
-695 TAWACNPGTEFWY
+695 TGWACSPGTDYWY
-708 SRYDTGSYFNAK
+708 SRYDTGSYFSVK
-720 KLEQSL
+720 KLERGIN
-726 DEAKAEWES
+726 DAKAEWES
-735 TGAKA
+735 TGVTG
-740 EKTDAG
+740 EKVDTG
-746 WRFVTHEGMSNTI
+746 CWRYVTHEGMSNTI
-759 VTLFDAPDGTC
+759 VTLFAGPNNTT
-770 YEVTTHW
+770 YEVEIHW
-777 TFDGSTE
+777 LFDGSTE

-790 NRDRAVEGEAVILQA
+790 NRDRAVEEEAVILQA

-814 ILFTDGS
+814 ILPTTD
-821 PNGSESSDPAPDDTA
+821 PVLDDPA
-836 FQADLQ
+836 FKADLQ
-842 LASNGGASWLSLN
+842 LATNGGASWMYLSKNSAAVSDCNMRNVSPAVKLDECSYTLLN
-855 TDGMAVGGHDPKDSA
+855 KDFTPADG
-870 PTVLLDTCDY
+870 TQVLELW
-880 KEYDPSESSPSGSAV
+880 
-895 PPGGGNPLALCL
+895 
-907 SLSNSA
+907 LSNNDDSHFA
-913 RFTFYEGSD
+913 FYEGTNV
-922 FMLYQH
+922 MLYQR
-928 GDTRYYKVSSYG
+928 DDARYYKVSNFG
-940 DYATIFDAML
+940 DYATLYNAML
-950 AWYNKTPD
+950 AWFNSAQSGTEPSD
-958 KEATFESDL
+958 ASSATTT
-967 VLASN
+967 N
-972 AATVDILAF
+972 AVSRDSLIKAA
-981 CPASGE
+981 
-987 SGSHAPLLTGYSVAL
+987 
-1002 DSYEYKPIDKPKNLD
+1002 DSYVDLGGYLWYTAGGKFCRWHE
-1017 GLDSVELWPHNAQA
+1017 GGSVE
-1031 TCLIFYKGT
+1031 
-1040 NTVKYVSGKSERY
+1040 TVCDLPLDYDTPVSASL
-1053 YRAVGDFSIV
+1053 STQ
-1063 DNDGRTLYDLM
+1063 DNRILMNYHIGGAIMGSFITDLYDTDGKKLSSINGYNAIAISGDIIVM
-1074 RVWYDTAEYSDML
+1074 TDYFMPTPNNMSISYDCGKTFTEFGDKDWFYGSAL
-1087 TSDVR
+1087 TED
-1092 AQSKSFSW
+1092 
-1100 QEAAQN
+1100 
-1106 WANAYYGTQKEVTSG
+1106 GTYVTSVNSSLEIRDG
-1121 SIYKFTWLNV
+1121 YVYTTAVYDINHEKSDDPLV
-1131 TVNPAEETTQAK
+1131 TH
-1143 RKAGEID
+1143 
-1150 DNTYCFAVRV
+1150 AVRI
-1160 EFTAESANALQ
+1160 SI
-1171 SAMAGNTVKCENPA
+1171 K
-1185 APKDAYEF
+1185 
-1193 YRCCTIQLRDDGR
+1193 
-1206 WYGTELGTGWLC
+1206 TGAQEILD
-1218 AIPKKEGLPPPF
+1218 
-1230 FAVFQRRAGKSTG
+1230 
-1243 TSQRYVV
+1243 

>member
-42 WLALAAFLLLPVDF
+42 WLALAVFLLLPVDF

-95 SGQSPAQVR
+95 SGQSPAAVR

-157 WKRDVSR
+157 WKRDVAR

-335 TLTAGCAISWGERA
+335 TLTAGCAVSWGERA

-363 DILLYE
+363 DTLLYE
-369 APAFTDGF
+369 APGFTDGF
-377 TDGTYPSFRT
+377 TDGAYPTFRT
-387 TTNTAGEKY
+387 ATNPAGEKY
-396 VTLCDAWGSTS
+396 VTMFNDLGYAL
-407 IYGPMEEYT
+407 IYGPMEEYK
-416 LEKQSFYALFGSTKA
+416 LEKQSFYALFGNTRDA
-431 SPVDDLIQNNKSA
+431 SPVDDLMQHNKSA
-444 WSGHCEEASDGQP
+444 WTGYCEEAKDSQP
-457 NQVYLL
+457 YQAYLL
-463 KQKDGS
+463 EQEDGTI
-469 VYLGLAG
+469 YLGLSA
-476 DYEED
+476 DYAED
-481 GSELFCSVFR
+481 GSECFCMVYR
-491 LNEQVNPI
+491 LEKEDDTI

-576 AGMQIDVIGG
+576 AGAQINIVGG

-596 ENWTHYL
+596 EHWTHYL

-616 QVIGTY
+616 QIIGTY

-640 YYLHDFYVD
+640 YYLHDFYID
-649 YAGLDLPKMFIPD
+649 YAGLDLPKMFIPN

-740 EKTDAG
+740 EKTDTG

-759 VTLFDAPDGTC
+759 VTLFDAPDNAC
-770 YEVTTHW
+770 YEVEIHW
-777 TFDGSTE
+777 SFDGSTA
-784 ENQWGW
+784 ENEWGW
-790 NRDRAVEGEAVILQA
+790 NRDRAVEGEAEVLRA
-805 MVNSFRTSK
+805 MVRSFTVNW
-814 ILFTDGS
+814 DADAAA
-821 PNGSESSDPAPDDTA
+821 DPALDDSD

-842 LASNGGASWLSLN
+842 LASNGGAAWMYLSKDGTAISDRDMKNVAPTIRLEACDYAEHPQYDPPALSSFVPPLTGRVLELWLSN
-855 TDGMAVGGHDPKDSA
+855 NDASHFA
-870 PTVLLDTCDY
+870 
-880 KEYDPSESSPSGSAV
+880 
-895 PPGGGNPLALCL
+895 
-907 SLSNSA
+907 
-913 RFTFYEGSD
+913 FYEGSNV
-922 FMLYQH
+922 MLYQC
-928 GDTRYYKVSSYG
+928 DEVRYYDVSNFG
-940 DYATIFDAML
+940 DYATLYDAML
-950 AWYNKTPD
+950 AWYD
-958 KEATFESDL
+958 
-967 VLASN
+967 
-972 AATVDILAF
+972 AAA
-981 CPASGE
+981 
-987 SGSHAPLLTGYSVAL
+987 
-1002 DSYEYKPIDKPKNLD
+1002 
-1017 GLDSVELWPHNAQA
+1017 
-1031 TCLIFYKGT
+1031 
-1040 NTVKYVSGKSERY
+1040 
-1053 YRAVGDFSIV
+1053 
-1063 DNDGRTLYDLM
+1063 
-1074 RVWYDTAEYSDML
+1074 DTAEDTAAETASVSRETLIAAADSYIEHDGYLWYTAGGVFRRWREGGGFDML
-1087 TSDVR
+1087 GSLPVDSITNTTVKTALSVAEGRVALSYHTGGATMGTFITELYDADGKLFARISGYDAIAFSGDWVVMTLRFSPPAPNNLRLSSNGGKTFTTIGDKDWFYGSAVTEDGGYVTYTDTALTIRDGYVYTTAVYDIEHQHTSDPL
-1092 AQSKSFSW
+1092 
-1100 QEAAQN
+1100 
-1106 WANAYYGTQKEVTSG
+1106 VTRS
-1121 SIYKFTWLNV
+1121 
-1131 TVNPAEETTQAK
+1131 
-1143 RKAGEID
+1143 
-1150 DNTYCFAVRV
+1150 VRV
-1160 EFTAESANALQ
+1160 NL
-1171 SAMAGNTVKCENPA
+1171 K
-1185 APKDAYEF
+1185 
-1193 YRCCTIQLRDDGR
+1193 
-1206 WYGTELGTGWLC
+1206 TGAQEILD
-1218 AIPKKEGLPPPF
+1218 
-1230 FAVFQRRAGKSTG
+1230 
-1243 TSQRYVV
+1243 